1 MALNKNEEGFNPLD
15 TLGPAVGSINALNPD
30 ATNYAPFEGD
40 PIDFG
45 KANPPALENPLI
57 PKGLVNQSK
66 RIQKYIVG
74 KPPKKGGITYNSRGI
89 NPKEK
94 VSLIK
99 NYLTSLAQSHAQKG
113 SHAKLYSYNAGS
125 SGNANFKRYY
135 AYGAKTFDKI
145 GFNPMKNNE
154 ALFNENTSV
163 WQDFGR
169 QLTHSFVPLF
179 TRGFV
184 AGPESLFKMI
194 TGDFTSSDLTAAR
207 EYEQAAAIG
216 TSTKTGLVPFLS
228 NTFMNFGYTAGTM
241 AEIVTEEIAAGIL
254 APVTGGLSFLAA
266 TKNSIGN
273 VYKAAKGLKFAKDA
287 ENTVQTVQSLN
298 NLKNANSFWKDANYL
313 LDTPVGSFINPLN
326 NTRRSFQN
334 AKASNL
340 TNLATAFKTAG
351 GFYQDVRSI
360 NAAVS
365 ESRLESGLVQDKVYN
380 NKYDQFYLR
389 NKRAPTNEEQED
401 MTKISLKAGLETFY
415 KNVGLI
421 YGANKITF
429 GNILNKGG
437 IKNYFKNAT
446 QDIMN
451 VSHKSFGSIGKVL
464 YDKTAKQFLYQSSV
478 GYQGFKNLA
487 KSWMKEPLSKSVL
500 GSVKYFKS
508 NFSEGFQENAQE
520 IIARANEKWYTDSY
534 NSPYL
539 KASLFNNAVNSINL
553 KNNSGTPLSIY
564 KEELNKE
571 FSAQG
576 LETFGSGFFMGT
588 LGGGMNKTF
597 SLLQNAYGRIFDKA
611 GYKAWTEQKE
621 AVTNTLVNELNKIDI
636 NDLLSNRYVN
646 AGSQDTLSL
655 IKEQANTKESKDAEL
670 DSLINQV
677 STMIKTGSS
686 EIFQD
691 KLKSLREV
699 SDEALQEEL
708 KFDNI
713 KDAER
718 YRLKIDKTIN
728 KIDSIKEAYETV
740 SENFPNPINN
750 DNMPDR
756 SDPNYVEAAALRNG
770 WDVAVKNIVYVN
782 EAFKDVANRI
792 SSIKQTYLKNSTL
805 KNVSSSKIS
814 PLFQVKLLADSIN
827 SFELELDM
835 LKRGVKSK
843 TSTTIESDKIKIND
857 LEEEISNLKEFKV
870 SYDAF
875 NRFTNRSEYT
885 KEVQEELQ
893 QDTEQDIT
901 AEDIEEKM
909 SKLYGKED
917 DEEKMVELLS
927 NLKKSHDSYL
937 RTLAKAQDTNI
948 FSTEL
953 DDAFVQLVDFYKLNK
968 DSRNLASHIELLSD
982 PENFYGLVRK
992 NTEWSKRLYKNR
1004 KKYFRDLV
1012 KQEIDNIES
1021 NALLN
1026 AMADEGLYMSAN
1038 DYSDWQTLRTRPSE
1052 FFNSIDGEVYKIDTV
1067 KYNEI
1072 YDKYLSKDKD
1082 LKAKSKFSEV
1092 SNVIADYTEELVK
1105 LEKQKQ
1111 NEIDLLEKTVTQVPE
1126 ESIKLKG
1133 NAKSISIKNV
1143 DEILNNNSYIELT
1156 PKNSEITIILY
1167 KDDQGVLRYNDE
1179 TGDVY
1184 DLNDKTRFT
1193 ENKVYSEELIPNP
1206 IEVAEIENR
1215 YAKEKLDII
1224 ENFKTSRSLTNLE
1237 FEDPYIIGESDF
1249 KSMSDGLK
1257 DKLYKDF
1264 QTTLP
1269 NKTTEDKIN
1278 APDDS
1283 SKAFQDWVNTD
1294 ASAKTIIDAFN
1305 KDIEL
1310 ISEFTFQNNDKTV
1323 NTNDLSTNQ
1332 IIDVVKEKSKE
1343 LNKLK
1348 DELSKLKEDDPNYN
1362 IKKLEIETLSEETK
1376 KLLKVNK
1383 SRSLQERTTP
1393 QKKVIKEIEKLIE
1406 LNKAVQKD
1414 YILTEDD
1421 PVTGLKKGDKAYLIN
1436 NLIHR
1441 RVTNAIQAYLEKY
1454 EYSSYKLVEKSYD
1467 DTIRVNGLNEA
1478 SVDAFIKLLKDG
1490 GASGIN
1496 DKLFTELAKDIK
1508 SFITSNVVNNEIESL
1523 NEQIKTLK
1531 EDIALSK
1538 KSKNGDRVK
1547 ILNAELKT
1555 LTAELAALGTTNT
1568 KAEIERR
1575 ERVADIITSQLELG
1589 AALPEILD
1597 KLAEQGY
1604 VEKINNSAFF
1614 KQSAGRDAVVFNID
1628 GAIVPVYRSSKGTSS
1643 KTKGEWYPFFFNG
1656 GDWLV
1661 KAGADTYKDG
1671 YNNPIIKQILDSLN
1685 KNYKYDKSLAK
1696 VEGNN
1701 EELLSLLPV
1710 GGLDLDVSF
1719 EDNSGIYDFQ
1729 NYIAIAVILKDW
1741 QSKLGN
1747 IDVSGYQDYLDGA
1760 SSSLIKTNPTLKSE
1774 IEKAFKIPSDIFA
1787 ELAALG
1793 STDTKTEIDNEELF
1807 DKVLNLI
1814 SEKSYEDGRVAGN
1827 YVDLIKDYF
1836 QYGKKPVFDEKII
1849 SKKAYDELFND
1860 DTGYIV
1866 ELDKKFKDEGYY
1878 IVGNNL
1884 VVWDSN
1890 IVTGEGKKDRIAG
1903 EIDLIVVDK
1912 KGNAFI
1918 IDIKTGS
1925 RSKWTNFNQPTLS
1938 FDNKKYSKRN
1948 EYTLQQAVYRE
1959 LLKRQTGVETE
1970 IGLLPIERESDKE
1983 TDQII
1988 SAKKPLAAGLAKE
2001 VIYEFDDEGK
2011 VKKNKFKDPKGDKD
2025 FEEKSFKPGP
2035 NNAINDVFIPLS
2047 LESVAEEIDD
2057 LLAPKDDKGAQSFSF
2072 ESPDIKLTSQEET
2085 LLKTKNAVIINS
2097 YIKDLENSQESL
2109 NKLENILK
2117 SITIPD
2123 ISNIAIGNAFIA
2135 DRLKISEEG
2144 DNKFKNYYDKH
2155 KSFEESTKPP
2165 HENQLMA
2172 AKILNAT
2179 KIITD
2184 VEYQSIESQDLN
2196 MAEVSELIHNAVI
2209 RIEYLIANDT
2219 SNAQEFKVYQ
2229 KTLFSYMGQSSF
2241 HMNLQDTV
2249 NVLGNLNKENYNSLL
2264 TNEILK
2270 LTNKLQYAKIDFQKK
2285 NIERSIEKLTNLKD
2299 NLLSLYGEVKEEFV
2313 SPIEVNSRYFKNN
2326 KDYTQVTV
2334 MKVDGDKITIKG
2346 NRKNSKE
2353 SIVSTK
2359 DLLNKELYL
2368 TSEDIDNLKSEES
2381 TYEANESEKI
2391 ILRDVQNTTETF
2403 INSKDDK
2410 NKAAE
2415 IGLKDTIENIENA
2428 LLTKIKNCP

>member
-74 KPPKKGGITYNSRGI
+74 KPPKKGGIAYNSKGI
-89 NPKEK
+89 DPKEK

-125 SGNANFKRYY
+125 NGNANFKRYY
-135 AYGAKTFDKI
+135 AYGAETFDKI

-216 TSTKTGLVPFLS
+216 TSTKTGLIPFLS
-228 NTFMNFGYTAGTM
+228 NTFMNFGYTGGVVTEIISE
-241 AEIVTEEIAAGIL
+241 EIVGGLL

-365 ESRLESGLVQDKVYN
+365 ESRLESGLQQDKVYN

-576 LETFGSGFFMGT
+576 LETFGSAFLMGT

-843 TSTTIESDKIKIND
+843 TSTTIEADKIKIND

-901 AEDIEEKM
+901 AEDVEEKM

-968 DSRNLASHIELLSD
+968 DSRNLASHIELLSN

-1111 NEIDLLEKTVTQVPE
+1111 NEIDLLEKTVTKIPE
-1126 ESIKLKG
+1126 ESIELKG
-1133 NAKSISIKNV
+1133 NKDSIGITEVNN
-1143 DEILNNNSYIELT
+1143 ELNINSYIELT

-1184 DLNDKTRFT
+1184 DLNDKTKFT
-1193 ENKVYSEELIPNP
+1193 ENKVYSEELIPDP
-1206 IEVAEIENR
+1206 IKVAEIENR

-1249 KSMSDGLK
+1249 KSISDVLK

-1348 DELSKLKEDDPNYN
+1348 DDLSKLKEDDPNYN

-1454 EYSSYKLVEKSYD
+1454 EYSSYKLVEKAYD

-1531 EDIALSK
+1531 EAIALSK
-1538 KSKNGDRVK
+1538 KAKNKDRVK
-1547 ILNAELKT
+1547 TLNAELKI
-1555 LTAELAALGTTNT
+1555 LTAELAALGTT
-1568 KAEIERR
+1568 
-1575 ERVADIITSQLELG
+1575 
-1589 AALPEILD
+1589 
-1597 KLAEQGY
+1597 
-1604 VEKINNSAFF
+1604 
-1614 KQSAGRDAVVFNID
+1614 
-1628 GAIVPVYRSSKGTSS
+1628 
-1643 KTKGEWYPFFFNG
+1643 
-1656 GDWLV
+1656 
-1661 KAGADTYKDG
+1661 
-1671 YNNPIIKQILDSLN
+1671 
-1685 KNYKYDKSLAK
+1685 
-1696 VEGNN
+1696 
-1701 EELLSLLPV
+1701 
-1710 GGLDLDVSF
+1710 
-1719 EDNSGIYDFQ
+1719 
-1729 NYIAIAVILKDW
+1729 
-1741 QSKLGN
+1741 
-1747 IDVSGYQDYLDGA
+1747 
-1760 SSSLIKTNPTLKSE
+1760 
-1774 IEKAFKIPSDIFA
+1774 
-1787 ELAALG
+1787 
-1793 STDTKTEIDNEELF
+1793 DTKTDIDNEELF

-1866 ELDKKFKDEGYY
+1866 QLDKKFKDEGYY

-1959 LLKRQTGVETE
+1959 LLKRQTGVETA

-2001 VIYEFDDEGK
+2001 IIYEFDDEGK

-2097 YIKDLENSQESL
+2097 YIRDLENSQESL

>member
-1 MALNKNEEGFNPLD
+1 MALNNNEEGFNPLD
-15 TLGPAVGSINALNPD
+15 TLGPAVGSINSLNPD
-30 ATNYAPFEGD
+30 AKNYTPFEGD

-45 KANPPALENPLI
+45 KANPPALENPLV

-66 RIQKYIVG
+66 NVRKYIVG
-74 KPPKKGGITYNSRGI
+74 TPPKKGGIAYNSKGI
-89 NPKEK
+89 DPREK

-99 NYLTSLAQSHAQKG
+99 NYLTSLSKSHEQKG
-113 SHAKLYSYNAGS
+113 STAKLYSYNAGS
-125 SGNANFKRYY
+125 SGNAHFKRYY
-135 AYGAKTFDKI
+135 AYGTETFDKI
-145 GFNPMKNNE
+145 GFNPMKDNE
-154 ALFNENTSV
+154 STFNENTSA

-184 AGPESLFKMI
+184 AGPKSLLKMVH
-194 TGDFTSSDLTAAR
+194 GDFTSGDLDDAR
-207 EYEQAAAIG
+207 EYEEAAAIG
-216 TSTKTGLVPFLS
+216 TSTKKGLVPFFS
-228 NTFMNFGYTAGTM
+228 NTFMNFGYTAGIIS
-241 AEIVTEEIAAGIL
+241 EIVTEEIAAGLL
-254 APVTGGLSFLAA
+254 APVTGGLSFLGA
-266 TKNSIGN
+266 TKNSLSN

-298 NLKNANSFWKDANYL
+298 NLKSANSFWKDANYL
-313 LDTPVGSFINPLN
+313 LDTPVGSFLNPVN
-326 NTRRSFQN
+326 NARRSFQN
-334 AKASNL
+334 AKTSNL

-360 NAAVS
+360 NAAIS
-365 ESRLESGLVQDKVYN
+365 ESRLEAGMVQDKVYN

-401 MTKISLKAGLETFY
+401 MTKVSVKSGLETFY
-415 KNVGLI
+415 KNAGLI
-421 YGANKITF
+421 YGTNKITF

-451 VSHKSFGSIGKVL
+451 VSHKSFGTIGKVL

-487 KSWMKEPLSKSVL
+487 KSWMKQPLSKSVL
-500 GSVKYFKS
+500 GSIKYFKS

-564 KEELNKE
+564 NEELNKE

-576 LETFGSGFFMGT
+576 FETFASGFFMGT

-691 KLKSLREV
+691 KLKSLRDV

-708 KFDNI
+708 KFDDL

-770 WDVAVKNIVYVN
+770 WDVAVKNIVYAN

-835 LKRGVKSK
+835 LKKGVKSK

-857 LEEEISNLKEFKV
+857 LEEEISTLKEFKI

-917 DEEKMVELLS
+917 DEEKMIELLS

-1012 KQEIDNIES
+1012 KQEIANIES

-1072 YDKYLSKDKD
+1072 YDKYLSKDRD

-1105 LEKQKQ
+1105 LEEKKQ
-1111 NEIDLLEKTVTQVPE
+1111 NELDLLEKTVTQIPE
-1126 ESIKLKG
+1126 ESIELKG

-1156 PKNSEITIILY
+1156 PKNSETTIILY

-1193 ENKVYSEELIPNP
+1193 ENKVYSEELIPDP
-1206 IEVAEIENR
+1206 IKVTEIENR

-1224 ENFKTSRSLTNLE
+1224 KNFETSKSLTDLE

-1249 KSMSDGLK
+1249 KAMSDGLK

-1269 NKTTEDKIN
+1269 SKTTEDKIN
-1278 APDDS
+1278 APDAS

-1294 ASAKTIIDAFN
+1294 ASAKTIIDEFN

-1332 IIDVVKEKSKE
+1332 IIAVVNEKSKE
-1343 LNKLK
+1343 LNKLRE
-1348 DELSKLKEDDPNYN
+1348 ELSKLKEDDPNYN

-1393 QKKVIKEIEKLIE
+1393 QKKVIKEIEKLIA
-1406 LNKAVQKD
+1406 LNKSVQKD
-1414 YILTEDD
+1414 YVLTEDD
-1421 PVTGLKKGDKAYLIN
+1421 PVTGLKKGDKAYLID
-1436 NLIHR
+1436 NLVHR

-1467 DTIRVNGLNEA
+1467 DTIRKNGLNEA

-1496 DKLFTELAKDIK
+1496 DKLFTELSKDIK

-1523 NEQIKTLK
+1523 NNQIKSLK
-1531 EDIALSK
+1531 EDIKLSRQA
-1538 KSKNGDRVK
+1538 KNKDRVK
-1547 ILNAELKT
+1547 TLNADLKT
-1555 LTAELAALGTTNT
+1555 LTAKLTALGTTDTKADIEYLGTPEISKIEIGTINNIVINGDLYQFKTKDGLIGGVMISPTEFRIDGISANEVGKGQGSKMFETLIRYLKAKGVKTLKTESAGEGAIKMHNKAVDKGLLTKVKEDGRFAIFTINNTELAALDTTVET
-1568 KAEIERR
+1568 
-1575 ERVADIITSQLELG
+1575 DI
-1589 AALPEILD
+1589 
-1597 KLAEQGY
+1597 
-1604 VEKINNSAFF
+1604 N
-1614 KQSAGRDAVVFNID
+1614 
-1628 GAIVPVYRSSKGTSS
+1628 
-1643 KTKGEWYPFFFNG
+1643 
-1656 GDWLV
+1656 
-1661 KAGADTYKDG
+1661 
-1671 YNNPIIKQILDSLN
+1671 
-1685 KNYKYDKSLAK
+1685 
-1696 VEGNN
+1696 
-1701 EELLSLLPV
+1701 
-1710 GGLDLDVSF
+1710 
-1719 EDNSGIYDFQ
+1719 
-1729 NYIAIAVILKDW
+1729 
-1741 QSKLGN
+1741 
-1747 IDVSGYQDYLDGA
+1747 
-1760 SSSLIKTNPTLKSE
+1760 
-1774 IEKAFKIPSDIFA
+1774 
-1787 ELAALG
+1787 
-1793 STDTKTEIDNEELF
+1793 NEELF

-1836 QYGKKPVFDEKII
+1836 QYGKKPEFDEKII
-1849 SKKAYDELFND
+1849 SKKAYEELFND

-1866 ELDKKFKDEGYY
+1866 QLGKKFKDEGYY

-1890 IVTGEGKKDRIAG
+1890 IVTEEGKKDRIAG

-1925 RSKWTNFNQPTLS
+1925 KSKWTNFNSLTNS

-2001 VIYEFDDEGK
+2001 VIYEFDDDGK

-2025 FEEKSFKPGP
+2025 FEEKIFKTGP

-2057 LLAPKDDKGAQSFSF
+2057 LLAPKDDEGAQSFSF
-2072 ESPDIKLTSQEET
+2072 ESPDIKQTSQEVQ
-2085 LLKTKNAVIINS
+2085 LLKNKNAVIINS
-2097 YIKDLENSQESL
+2097 YKKDLENSQISL
-2109 NKLENILK
+2109 DKLENILK

-2123 ISNIAIGNAFIA
+2123 ISNIAISNAFIA
-2135 DRLKISEEG
+2135 DRLKVSEDG

-2155 KSFEESTKPP
+2155 KSFEDSTKPP

-2184 VEYQSIESQDLN
+2184 VEYQAIESQDLN

-2249 NVLGNLNKENYNSLL
+2249 NVLGNLNKTNYNSLL

-2285 NIERSIEKLTNLKD
+2285 NILGSIEKLTNLKD
-2299 NLLSLYGEVKEEFV
+2299 NLLSLYGEVKQEV
-2313 SPIEVNSRYFKNN
+2313 KNPIEVGDRYFMNN
-2326 KDYTQVTV
+2326 TKFTIMTV
-2334 MKVDGDKITIKG
+2334 MKVDGDYITIKG

-2359 DLLNKELYL
+2359 DLLNKDLYL
-2368 TSEDIDNLKSEES
+2368 TSVDIDNLKSEES
-2381 TYEANESEKI
+2381 TYEANESEKT
-2391 ILRDVQNTTETF
+2391 ILKEVQNTTDTF
-2403 INSKDDK
+2403 INSTEDK
-2410 NKAAE
+2410 NKATE
-2415 IGLKDTIENIENA
+2415 IGLKDNITKIEDD
-2428 LLTKIKNCP
+2428 LLTKIKNCQ

>member
-1 MALNKNEEGFNPLD
+1 MALNNNEEGFNPLD

-30 ATNYAPFEGD
+30 AKNYTPFEGD

-45 KANPPALENPLI
+45 KANPPALENPLV

-66 RIQKYIVG
+66 NVRKYIVG
-74 KPPKKGGITYNSRGI
+74 TPPKKGGIAYNSKGI
-89 NPKEK
+89 DPKQK

-99 NYLTSLAQSHAQKG
+99 NYLTSLSKSHAQKG
-113 SHAKLYSYNAGS
+113 STAKLYSYNAGS
-125 SGNANFKRYY
+125 SGNAHFKRYY
-135 AYGAKTFDKI
+135 AYGAETFDKI
-145 GFNPMKNNE
+145 GFNPMKDNE
-154 ALFNENTSV
+154 STFNENTSV

-184 AGPESLFKMI
+184 AGPKSLLKMI
-194 TGDFTSSDLTAAR
+194 HGDFTSGDLDDAR
-207 EYEQAAAIG
+207 EYEEAAAIG
-216 TSTKTGLVPFLS
+216 TSTKKGLVPFFS
-228 NTFMNFGYTAGTM
+228 NTFMNFGYTAGIIS
-241 AEIVTEEIAAGIL
+241 EIVTEEIAAGLL
-254 APVTGGLSFLAA
+254 APVTGGLSFLGA
-266 TKNSIGN
+266 TKNSISN

-313 LDTPVGSFINPLN
+313 LDTPVGSFLNPVN
-326 NTRRSFQN
+326 NARRSFQN

-340 TNLATAFKTAG
+340 TNLATAFRTAG

-360 NAAVS
+360 NAAIS
-365 ESRLESGLVQDKVYN
+365 ESRLEAGMVQDKVYN

-401 MTKISLKAGLETFY
+401 MTKVSVKSGLETFY
-415 KNVGLI
+415 KNAGLI
-421 YGANKITF
+421 YGTNKITF

-451 VSHKSFGSIGKVL
+451 VSHKSFGTIGRVL
-464 YDKTAKQFLYQSSV
+464 YDKTAKKFLYESSV

-487 KSWMKEPLSKSVL
+487 KSWMKQPLSKSVL

-564 KEELNKE
+564 NEELNKE

-576 LETFGSGFFMGT
+576 FETFASGFFMGT

-677 STMIKTGSS
+677 STMMKTGSS

-708 KFDNI
+708 KFDDI

-718 YRLKIDKTIN
+718 YRLKIDKTIS

-770 WDVAVKNIVYVN
+770 WDVAVKNIVYAN

-835 LKRGVKSK
+835 LKKGVKSK
-843 TSTTIESDKIKIND
+843 TSTTIEADKIKIND

-901 AEDIEEKM
+901 AEDVEEKM

-1012 KQEIDNIES
+1012 KQEIANIES

-1072 YDKYLSKDKD
+1072 YDKYLSKDRD

-1105 LEKQKQ
+1105 LEEKKQ
-1111 NEIDLLEKTVTQVPE
+1111 NEIDLLEKTVTKIPE
-1126 ESIKLKG
+1126 
-1133 NAKSISIKNV
+1133 KSIELKNNKTSIGITEVNN
-1143 DEILNNNSYIELT
+1143 ELNTNSYIELT
-1156 PKNSEITIILY
+1156 PKNSETTIILY

-1193 ENKVYSEELIPNP
+1193 ENKVYSEKLIPDP
-1206 IEVAEIENR
+1206 IKVTEIENR
-1215 YAKEKLDII
+1215 YAKEKLDVI
-1224 ENFKTSRSLTNLE
+1224 ENFETSRSLTNLE

-1283 SKAFQDWVNTD
+1283 SKEFQDWVNTD

-1332 IIDVVKEKSKE
+1332 IIDIVNEKSKE

-1436 NLIHR
+1436 NLVHR
-1441 RVTNAIQAYLEKY
+1441 RVTNAIQTYLEKY

-1523 NEQIKTLK
+1523 NKQIKTLK
-1531 EDIALSK
+1531 ENIALSK
-1538 KSKNGDRVK
+1538 KSKNDDRVE

-1555 LTAELAALGTTNT
+1555 LTAELAALGTDT
-1568 KAEIERR
+1568 KA
-1575 ERVADIITSQLELG
+1575 DI
-1589 AALPEILD
+1589 
-1597 KLAEQGY
+1597 
-1604 VEKINNSAFF
+1604 N
-1614 KQSAGRDAVVFNID
+1614 
-1628 GAIVPVYRSSKGTSS
+1628 
-1643 KTKGEWYPFFFNG
+1643 
-1656 GDWLV
+1656 
-1661 KAGADTYKDG
+1661 
-1671 YNNPIIKQILDSLN
+1671 
-1685 KNYKYDKSLAK
+1685 
-1696 VEGNN
+1696 
-1701 EELLSLLPV
+1701 
-1710 GGLDLDVSF
+1710 
-1719 EDNSGIYDFQ
+1719 
-1729 NYIAIAVILKDW
+1729 
-1741 QSKLGN
+1741 
-1747 IDVSGYQDYLDGA
+1747 
-1760 SSSLIKTNPTLKSE
+1760 
-1774 IEKAFKIPSDIFA
+1774 
-1787 ELAALG
+1787 
-1793 STDTKTEIDNEELF
+1793 NEELF

-1866 ELDKKFKDEGYY
+1866 QLNKKFKDEGYY

-1890 IVTGEGKKDRIAG
+1890 IVTGEDKKDRIAG

-1925 RSKWTNFNQPTLS
+1925 KSKWTNFNQLTNS

-2025 FEEKSFKPGP
+2025 FEEKIFKPGP

-2072 ESPDIKLTSQEET
+2072 ESPDIKLTSQEEN

-2097 YIKDLENSQESL
+2097 YIRDLENSQESL

-2123 ISNIAIGNAFIA
+2123 ISNIAIGNTFIA

-2353 SIVSTK
+2353 TIVSTK

-2368 TSEDIDNLKSEES
+2368 TSEDIDKLKSEES
-2381 TYEANESEKI
+2381 NYEANESEKI
-2391 ILRDVQNTTETF
+2391 ILKDVQNTTETF

-2415 IGLKDTIENIENA
+2415 IGLKDTIENIETD
-2428 LLTKIKNCP
+2428 LLTEIKNCQ

>member
-1 MALNKNEEGFNPLD
+1 MALNNNEEGFNPLD
-15 TLGPAVGSINALNPD
+15 TLGPAVGSINSLNPD
-30 ATNYAPFEGD
+30 AKNYTPFEGD

-45 KANPPALENPLI
+45 KANPPALENPLV

-66 RIQKYIVG
+66 NVRKYIVG
-74 KPPKKGGITYNSRGI
+74 TPPKKGGIAYNSKGI
-89 NPKEK
+89 DPREK

-99 NYLTSLAQSHAQKG
+99 NYLTSLSKSHAQKG
-113 SHAKLYSYNAGS
+113 STAKLYSYNAGS
-125 SGNANFKRYY
+125 SGNAHFKRYY
-135 AYGAKTFDKI
+135 AYGAETFDKI
-145 GFNPMKNNE
+145 GFNPMKDNE
-154 ALFNENTSV
+154 STFNENTSV

-184 AGPESLFKMI
+184 AGPKSLLKMVH
-194 TGDFTSSDLTAAR
+194 GDFTSGDLDDAR
-207 EYEQAAAIG
+207 EYEEAAAIG
-216 TSTKTGLVPFLS
+216 TSTKKGLVPFFS
-228 NTFMNFGYTAGTM
+228 NTFMNFGYTAGIIS
-241 AEIVTEEIAAGIL
+241 EIVTEEIAAGLL
-254 APVTGGLSFLAA
+254 APVTGGLSFLGA
-266 TKNSIGN
+266 TKNSISN
-273 VYKAAKGLKFAKDA
+273 VYKAAKGIKFAKDA

-298 NLKNANSFWKDANYL
+298 NLKSANSFWKDANYL
-313 LDTPVGSFINPLN
+313 LDTPVGSFLNPVN
-326 NTRRSFQN
+326 NARRSFQN

-340 TNLATAFKTAG
+340 TNLATAFRTAG
-351 GFYQDVRSI
+351 GFYQDIRSI
-360 NAAVS
+360 NAAIS
-365 ESRLESGLVQDKVYN
+365 ESRLEAGMVQDKVYN

-401 MTKISLKAGLETFY
+401 MTKVSVKSGLETFY
-415 KNVGLI
+415 KNAGLI
-421 YGANKITF
+421 YGTNKITF

-451 VSHKSFGSIGKVL
+451 VSHKSFGTIGKVL

-487 KSWMKEPLSKSVL
+487 KSWMKQPLSKSVL

-564 KEELNKE
+564 NEELNKE

-576 LETFGSGFFMGT
+576 FETFASGFFMGT

-597 SLLQNAYGRIFDKA
+597 SLLQNVYGRIFDKA

-691 KLKSLREV
+691 KLKSLRDV

-708 KFDNI
+708 KFDDL

-728 KIDSIKEAYETV
+728 KIDSIKEAYEIV

-770 WDVAVKNIVYVN
+770 WDVAVKNIVYAN

-835 LKRGVKSK
+835 LKKGVKSK

-857 LEEEISNLKEFKV
+857 LEEEISTLKEFKT

-917 DEEKMVELLS
+917 DEEKMIELLS

-1012 KQEIDNIES
+1012 KQEIANIES

-1072 YDKYLSKDKD
+1072 YDKYLSKDRD

-1092 SNVIADYTEELVK
+1092 SNVIADYTEELVD
-1105 LEKQKQ
+1105 LEEKKQ
-1111 NEIDLLEKTVTQVPE
+1111 NELDLLEKTVTKIPE
-1126 ESIKLKG
+1126 ESIKLKR
-1133 NAKSISIKNV
+1133 NNDSISIKNV
-1143 DEILNNNSYIELT
+1143 NNELNINFYIELT
-1156 PKNSEITIILY
+1156 PKNSETTIILY

-1193 ENKVYSEELIPNP
+1193 ENKVYSEELIPDP
-1206 IEVAEIENR
+1206 IKVTEIENR

-1224 ENFKTSRSLTNLE
+1224 ENFKTSRSLTDLE

-1249 KSMSDGLK
+1249 KTMSDGLK

-1269 NKTTEDKIN
+1269 SKTTEDKIN
-1278 APDDS
+1278 APDAS

-1294 ASAKTIIDAFN
+1294 SSAKAIIDEFN

-1323 NTNDLSTNQ
+1323 NTNDLTTSQ
-1332 IIDVVKEKSKE
+1332 IIDVVNEKSKE
-1343 LNKLK
+1343 LTKLRE
-1348 DELSKLKEDDPNYN
+1348 ELSKLKEDDPNYN

-1393 QKKVIKEIEKLIE
+1393 QKKVIKEIEKLIA
-1406 LNKAVQKD
+1406 LNKSVQKD

-1421 PVTGLKKGDKAYLIN
+1421 PVTGLKKGDKAYLID
-1436 NLIHR
+1436 NLVHR

-1467 DTIRVNGLNEA
+1467 DTIRKNGLNEA

-1496 DKLFTELAKDIK
+1496 DKLFTELSKDIK
-1508 SFITSNVVNNEIESL
+1508 SFITSNVVNNEIKSL
-1523 NEQIKTLK
+1523 NDQIESLK
-1531 EDIALSK
+1531 EDIKLSK
-1538 KSKNGDRVK
+1538 QAKNKDRVK
-1547 ILNAELKT
+1547 TLNAELKT
-1555 LTAELAALGTTNT
+1555 LTAKLAALGTDTKVDVERKTTKVISSEIVEKGNKKGQTRTVTQTNSVEDVEGT
-1568 KAEIERR
+1568 LVSVTEYEAKVGDTRVSLGGRKITFKEFKKEFPLDEDYEEILG
-1575 ERVADIITSQLELG
+1575 DWPDLNDDTIITV
-1589 AALPEILD
+1589 I
-1597 KLAEQGY
+1597 K
-1604 VEKINNSAFF
+1604 VK
-1614 KQSAGRDAVVFNID
+1614 RTT
-1628 GAIVPVYRSSKGTSS
+1628 TSS
-1643 KTKGEWYPFFFNG
+1643 RFSTVVSIYSPVF
-1656 GDWLV
+1656 GD
-1661 KAGADTYKDG
+1661 KMDITIEKDDT
-1671 YNNPIIKQILDSLN
+1671 
-1685 KNYKYDKSLAK
+1685 KYD
-1696 VEGNN
+1696 
-1701 EELLSLLPV
+1701 
-1710 GGLDLDVSF
+1710 
-1719 EDNSGIYDFQ
+1719 
-1729 NYIAIAVILKDW
+1729 
-1741 QSKLGN
+1741 
-1747 IDVSGYQDYLDGA
+1747 
-1760 SSSLIKTNPTLKSE
+1760 
-1774 IEKAFKIPSDIFA
+1774 A
-1787 ELAALG
+1787 ELAAL
-1793 STDTKTEIDNEELF
+1793 STTVKADVNNEELF

-1836 QYGKKPVFDEKII
+1836 QYGKKPEFDEKII
-1849 SKKAYDELFND
+1849 SKKAYEELFND

-1866 ELDKKFKDEGYY
+1866 QLGKKFKDEGYY

-1890 IVTGEGKKDRIAG
+1890 IVTEEGKKDRIAG

-1925 RSKWTNFNQPTLS
+1925 KSKWTNFNQLTNS

-1959 LLKRQTGVETE
+1959 LLKRQTGVETK

-2001 VIYEFDDEGK
+2001 VIYEFDDDGK

-2025 FEEKSFKPGP
+2025 FEEKIFKPGP
-2035 NNAINDVFIPLS
+2035 NNAINDIFIPLS

-2057 LLAPKDDKGAQSFSF
+2057 LLAPKDDEGAQSFSF
-2072 ESPDIKLTSQEET
+2072 ESPDIKQTSQEVQ
-2085 LLKTKNAVIINS
+2085 LLKNKNAVIINS
-2097 YIKDLENSQESL
+2097 YKKDLENSQVSL
-2109 NKLENILK
+2109 DKLENILK
-2117 SITIPD
+2117 SITIPN
-2123 ISNIAIGNAFIA
+2123 ISNIAIDNDFIA
-2135 DRLKISEEG
+2135 NRLKVSEVG

-2155 KSFEESTKPP
+2155 KSFEDSTKPP

-2219 SNAQEFKVYQ
+2219 SNAEEFKVYQ

-2249 NVLGNLNKENYNSLL
+2249 NVLGNLNKTNYNSLL

-2285 NIERSIEKLTNLKD
+2285 NIEGSIEKLTNLKD
-2299 NLLSLYGEVKEEFV
+2299 NLLSLYGEVKEEFI

-2334 MKVDGDKITIKG
+2334 MKIDGDKITIKG
-2346 NRKNSKE
+2346 IRKNSKE
-2353 SIVSTK
+2353 TIVNSK
-2359 DLLNKELYL
+2359 DLLNKKLYL
-2368 TSEDIDNLKSEES
+2368 NDEDIANLKSEES
-2381 TYEANESEKI
+2381 NYEANESEKI
-2391 ILRDVQNTTETF
+2391 ILKEVQNTTDTF
-2403 INSKDDK
+2403 INSTEDK
-2410 NKAAE
+2410 NKATE
-2415 IGLKDTIENIENA
+2415 IGLKDNIEKIEDD
-2428 LLTKIKNCP
+2428 LLTKIKNCQ

>member
-1 MALNKNEEGFNPLD
+1 MALNNNEEGFNPLD
-15 TLGPAVGSINALNPD
+15 TLGPAVGSINSLNPD
-30 ATNYAPFEGD
+30 AKNYTPFEGD

-45 KANPPALENPLI
+45 KANPPALENPLV

-74 KPPKKGGITYNSRGI
+74 KPPKKGGIAYNSKGI
-89 NPKEK
+89 DPKQK

-99 NYLTSLAQSHAQKG
+99 NYLTSLSKSHAQKG
-113 SHAKLYSYNAGS
+113 STAKLYSYNAGS
-125 SGNANFKRYY
+125 SGNAHFKRYY
-135 AYGAKTFDKI
+135 AYGAETFDKI
-145 GFNPMKNNE
+145 GFNPMKDNE
-154 ALFNENTSV
+154 STFNENTSV

-184 AGPESLFKMI
+184 AGPKSLLKMVH
-194 TGDFTSSDLTAAR
+194 GDFTSGDLDDAR
-207 EYEQAAAIG
+207 EYEEAAAIG
-216 TSTKTGLVPFLS
+216 TSTKKGLVPFFS
-228 NTFMNFGYTAGTM
+228 NTFMNFGYTAGIIS
-241 AEIVTEEIAAGIL
+241 EIVTEEIAAGLL
-254 APVTGGLSFLAA
+254 APVTGGLSFLGA
-266 TKNSIGN
+266 TKNSISN
-273 VYKAAKGLKFAKDA
+273 VYKAAKGIKFAKDA

-313 LDTPVGSFINPLN
+313 LDTPVGSFLNPVN
-326 NTRRSFQN
+326 NARRSFQS

-340 TNLATAFKTAG
+340 TNLATAFRTAG

-360 NAAVS
+360 NAAIS
-365 ESRLESGLVQDKVYN
+365 ESRLEAGMVQDKVYN

-401 MTKISLKAGLETFY
+401 MTKVSVKSGLETFY
-415 KNVGLI
+415 KNAGLI
-421 YGANKITF
+421 YGTNKITF

-451 VSHKSFGSIGKVL
+451 VSHKSFGTIGRVL
-464 YDKTAKQFLYQSSV
+464 YDKTAKKFLYESSV

-487 KSWMKEPLSKSVL
+487 KSWMKQPLSKSVL

-564 KEELNKE
+564 NEELNKE

-576 LETFGSGFFMGT
+576 FETFASGFFMGT

-677 STMIKTGSS
+677 STMMKTGSS

-708 KFDNI
+708 KFDDI

-718 YRLKIDKTIN
+718 YRLKIDKTIS

-770 WDVAVKNIVYVN
+770 WDVAVKNIVYAN

-835 LKRGVKSK
+835 LKKGVKSK

-901 AEDIEEKM
+901 AEDVEEKM

-1012 KQEIDNIES
+1012 KQEIANIES

-1072 YDKYLSKDKD
+1072 YDKYLSKDRD

-1105 LEKQKQ
+1105 LEEKKQ
-1111 NEIDLLEKTVTQVPE
+1111 NEIDLLEKIVTKIPE
-1126 ESIKLKG
+1126 ESIELKG

-1143 DEILNNNSYIELT
+1143 DEILNTNSYIELT
-1156 PKNSEITIILY
+1156 PKNSETTIILY

-1193 ENKVYSEELIPNP
+1193 ENKVYSEELIPDP
-1206 IEVAEIENR
+1206 IKVAEIENR

-1283 SKAFQDWVNTD
+1283 SKEFQDWVNTD

-1332 IIDVVKEKSKE
+1332 IIDIVNEKSKQ

-1436 NLIHR
+1436 NLVHR

-1467 DTIRVNGLNEA
+1467 DTIRVNGLNEV

-1508 SFITSNVVNNEIESL
+1508 SFITSNVVNNQIESL

-1531 EDIALSK
+1531 ENIASSK
-1538 KSKNGDRVK
+1538 KAKNDIRVET
-1547 ILNAELKT
+1547 LNAELKT
-1555 LTAELAALGTTNT
+1555 LTAELAALGTTDTTIDITRRNQENKKIKGLDFVKNGNFVGSFLDNYDFVAQGSESTVYKSKDNT
-1568 KAEIERR
+1568 HVIKISEPYNSNDEELYKGRITDILLREIIGNSGLQ
-1575 ERVADIITSQLELG
+1575 VI
-1589 AALPEILD
+1589 
-1597 KLAEQGY
+1597 GY
-1604 VEKINNSAFF
+1604 YEYKGVKN
-1614 KQSAGRDAVVFNID
+1614 
-1628 GAIVPVYRSSKGTSS
+1628 PVYR
-1643 KTKGEWYPFFFNG
+1643 
-1656 GDWLV
+1656 
-1661 KAGADTYKDG
+1661 
-1671 YNNPIIKQILDSLN
+1671 
-1685 KNYKYDKSLAK
+1685 
-1696 VEGNN
+1696 
-1701 EELLSLLPV
+1701 
-1710 GGLDLDVSF
+1710 
-1719 EDNSGIYDFQ
+1719 Q
-1729 NYIAIAVILKDW
+1729 NYIEGETLSEKEVKNYLKTIKGVIEINGNYYYKYNGKLYVISDFTDNVIKDN
-1741 QSKLGN
+1741 KGN
-1747 IDVSGYQDYLDGA
+1747 IVPIDLAIYETSDLE
-1760 SSSLIKTNPTLKSE
+1760 IKTKYD
-1774 IEKAFKIPSDIFA
+1774 EKI
-1787 ELAALG
+1787 AALG
-1793 STDTKTEIDNEELF
+1793 TDAKVDIDNEELF

-1866 ELDKKFKDEGYY
+1866 QLDKKFKDEGYY

-1925 RSKWTNFNQPTLS
+1925 RSKWTNFNQPTNS

-2025 FEEKSFKPGP
+2025 FEEKIFKPGP

-2057 LLAPKDDKGAQSFSF
+2057 LL
-2072 ESPDIKLTSQEET
+2072 
-2085 LLKTKNAVIINS
+2085 KTKDNS
-2097 YIKDLENSQESL
+2097 V
-2109 NKLENILK
+2109 
-2117 SITIPD
+2117 P
-2123 ISNIAIGNAFIA
+2123 
-2135 DRLKISEEG
+2135 
-2144 DNKFKNYYDKH
+2144 
-2155 KSFEESTKPP
+2155 
-2165 HENQLMA
+2165 
-2172 AKILNAT
+2172 
-2179 KIITD
+2179 
-2184 VEYQSIESQDLN
+2184 
-2196 MAEVSELIHNAVI
+2196 
-2209 RIEYLIANDT
+2209 
-2219 SNAQEFKVYQ
+2219 
-2229 KTLFSYMGQSSF
+2229 
-2241 HMNLQDTV
+2241 
-2249 NVLGNLNKENYNSLL
+2249 
-2264 TNEILK
+2264 
-2270 LTNKLQYAKIDFQKK
+2270 
-2285 NIERSIEKLTNLKD
+2285 
-2299 NLLSLYGEVKEEFV
+2299 LSDEVKEEFV
-2313 SPIEVNSRYFKNN
+2313 SPVKLGLRYFKINEQY
-2326 KDYTQVTV
+2326 KEVTV
-2334 MKVDGDKITIKG
+2334 MKIDGDKITVKDI
-2346 NRKNSKE
+2346 NSIE
-2353 SIVSTK
+2353 SVVSTK

-2368 TSEDIDNLKSEES
+2368 TPEDIDNLKSEES
-2381 TYEANESEKI
+2381 NYESSESEET
-2391 ILRDVQNTTETF
+2391 ILKESQDTVGDF
-2403 INSKDDK
+2403 I
-2410 NKAAE
+2410 
-2415 IGLKDTIENIENA
+2415 KDTELTNNSYSALQKGTKKKNEDD
-2428 LLTKIKNCP
+2428 LLTEIKNCQ

>member
-1 MALNKNEEGFNPLD
+1 MALNNNEEGFNPLD
-15 TLGPAVGSINALNPD
+15 TLGPAVGSINSLNPD
-30 ATNYAPFEGD
+30 AKNYTPFEGD

-45 KANPPALENPLI
+45 KANPPTLENPLV
-57 PKGLVNQSK
+57 PKGLVNESK
-66 RIQKYIVG
+66 NVRKYIVG
-74 KPPKKGGITYNSRGI
+74 TPPKKGGITYNSRGI
-89 NPKEK
+89 DPKQK

-99 NYLTSLAQSHAQKG
+99 NYLTSLSKSHAQKG
-113 SHAKLYSYNAGS
+113 STAKLYSYNAGS
-125 SGNANFKRYY
+125 SGNAHFKRYY
-135 AYGAKTFDKI
+135 AYGAETFDKI
-145 GFNPMKNNE
+145 GFNPMKDNE
-154 ALFNENTSV
+154 STFNENTSA

-184 AGPESLFKMI
+184 AGPKSLLKMVH
-194 TGDFTSSDLTAAR
+194 GDFTSGDLDDAR
-207 EYEQAAAIG
+207 EYEEAAAIG
-216 TSTKTGLVPFLS
+216 TSTKKGLVPFFS
-228 NTFMNFGYTAGTM
+228 NTFMNFGYTAGIIS
-241 AEIVTEEIAAGIL
+241 EIVTEEIAAGLL
-254 APVTGGLSFLAA
+254 APVTGGLSFLGA
-266 TKNSIGN
+266 TKNSISN
-273 VYKAAKGLKFAKDA
+273 VYKAAKGLKFAKNA

-298 NLKNANSFWKDANYL
+298 NLKSANSFWKDANYL
-313 LDTPVGSFINPLN
+313 LDTPVGSFLNPVN
-326 NTRRSFQN
+326 NARRSFQN

-360 NAAVS
+360 NAAIS
-365 ESRLESGLVQDKVYN
+365 ESRLEAGMVQDKVYN

-401 MTKISLKAGLETFY
+401 MTKVSVKSGLETFY
-415 KNVGLI
+415 KNAGLI
-421 YGANKITF
+421 YGTNKITF

-451 VSHKSFGSIGKVL
+451 VSHKSFGTIGKVL

-487 KSWMKEPLSKSVL
+487 KSWMKQPLSKSVL
-500 GSVKYFKS
+500 GSIKYFKS

-564 KEELNKE
+564 NEELNKE

-576 LETFGSGFFMGT
+576 FETFASGFFMGT

-691 KLKSLREV
+691 KLKSLRDI

-708 KFDNI
+708 KFDDL

-718 YRLKIDKTIN
+718 YRLKIEKTIN

-835 LKRGVKSK
+835 LKKGVKSK

-857 LEEEISNLKEFKV
+857 LEEEISTLKEFKT

-917 DEEKMVELLS
+917 DEEKMIELLS

-1012 KQEIDNIES
+1012 KQEIANIES

-1072 YDKYLSKDKD
+1072 YDKYLSKDRD

-1105 LEKQKQ
+1105 LEEKKQ
-1111 NEIDLLEKTVTQVPE
+1111 NELDLLEKTVTKIPE

-1133 NAKSISIKNV
+1133 NKDSISITEVNN
-1143 DEILNNNSYIELT
+1143 ELNINSYIELT

-1193 ENKVYSEELIPNP
+1193 ENKVYSEKLIPDP
-1206 IEVAEIENR
+1206 IKVTEIENR

-1224 ENFKTSRSLTNLE
+1224 ENFKTSRSLTDLE

-1249 KSMSDGLK
+1249 KTMSDGLK

-1278 APDDS
+1278 APDAS

-1294 ASAKTIIDAFN
+1294 SSAKAIIDEFN

-1323 NTNDLSTNQ
+1323 NTNDLTTSQ
-1332 IIDVVKEKSKE
+1332 IIDVVNEKSKE
-1343 LNKLK
+1343 LNKLRE
-1348 DELSKLKEDDPNYN
+1348 ELSKLKEDDPNYN
-1362 IKKLEIETLSEETK
+1362 IKKLEIENLSEETK

-1393 QKKVIKEIEKLIE
+1393 QKKVIKEIEKLIA
-1406 LNKAVQKD
+1406 LNKSVQKD
-1414 YILTEDD
+1414 YVLTEDD
-1421 PVTGLKKGDKAYLIN
+1421 PVTGLKKGDKAYLID
-1436 NLIHR
+1436 NLVHR

-1467 DTIRVNGLNEA
+1467 DTIRKNGLNEA

-1496 DKLFTELAKDIK
+1496 DKLFTELSKDIK

-1523 NEQIKTLK
+1523 NNQIKFLK
-1531 EDIALSK
+1531 ENIALSK
-1538 KSKNGDRVK
+1538 KAKNNDRVK
-1547 ILNAELKT
+1547 TLNAELKT
-1555 LTAELAALGTTNT
+1555 LTAELAALGTTT
-1568 KAEIERR
+1568 DTIKIKPG
-1575 ERVADIITSQLELG
+1575 VQELYDSI
-1589 AALPEILD
+1589 PEL
-1597 KLAEQGY
+1597 
-1604 VEKINNSAFF
+1604 
-1614 KQSAGRDAVVFNID
+1614 
-1628 GAIVPVYRSSKGTSS
+1628 
-1643 KTKGEWYPFFFNG
+1643 
-1656 GDWLV
+1656 
-1661 KAGADTYKDG
+1661 
-1671 YNNPIIKQILDSLN
+1671 
-1685 KNYKYDKSLAK
+1685 
-1696 VEGNN
+1696 
-1701 EELLSLLPV
+1701 
-1710 GGLDLDVSF
+1710 
-1719 EDNSGIYDFQ
+1719 
-1729 NYIAIAVILKDW
+1729 
-1741 QSKLGN
+1741 SKLGTVEQYATYLN
-1747 IDVSGYQDYLDGA
+1747 TIFPNSKLKDVLYHGSRNADRFDNFDDNLIGELDTGFFGRGIYFSPDAKYAQGYANKGYNDKVGQLYAVIVNLQDPLNTDANQANKNWGTDVIKNYDGA
-1760 SSSLIKTNPTLKSE
+1760 LVTAGAWNNPELNGKEPVDYDPNELFEVVVKSSSQTHI
-1774 IEKAFKIPSDIFA
+1774 
-1787 ELAALG
+1787 LG
-1793 STDTKTEIDNEELF
+1793 SKQDIQGFNTFVTEQVKQPTTDTKADINNEELF

-1836 QYGKKPVFDEKII
+1836 QFGKKPEFDEKII
-1849 SKKAYDELFND
+1849 SKKAYEELFND

-1866 ELDKKFKDEGYY
+1866 QLGKKFKDEGYY

-1890 IVTGEGKKDRIAG
+1890 IVTEEGKKDRIAG

-1925 RSKWTNFNQPTLS
+1925 KSKWTNFNSLTNS

-2001 VIYEFDDEGK
+2001 VIYEFDDDGK

-2025 FEEKSFKPGP
+2025 FEEKIFKTGP
-2035 NNAINDVFIPLS
+2035 NNAINDIFIPLS

-2072 ESPDIKLTSQEET
+2072 ESPDIKQTSQEIQ
-2085 LLKTKNAVIINS
+2085 LLKNKNAVIINS
-2097 YIKDLENSQESL
+2097 YKKDLENSQISL
-2109 NKLENILK
+2109 DKLENILK

-2123 ISNIAIGNAFIA
+2123 ISNITIGNAFIA
-2135 DRLKISEEG
+2135 DRLKVSEDG

-2155 KSFEESTKPP
+2155 KSFEDSTKPP

-2249 NVLGNLNKENYNSLL
+2249 NVLSNLNKTNYNSLL

-2270 LTNKLQYAKIDFQKK
+2270 LTNKLQYAKINFQKK
-2285 NIERSIEKLTNLKD
+2285 NIEASIEKLTNLKD

-2359 DLLNKELYL
+2359 DLLNKDLYL
-2368 TSEDIDNLKSEES
+2368 TSEDIENLKSEES
-2381 TYEANESEKI
+2381 TYEANESEKT
-2391 ILRDVQNTTETF
+2391 ILKEVQNTTDTF
-2403 INSKDDK
+2403 INSTEDK
-2410 NKAAE
+2410 NKATE
-2415 IGLKDTIENIENA
+2415 IGLKDNIKKIEDD
-2428 LLTKIKNCP
+2428 LLTKIKNCQ

>member
-1 MALNKNEEGFNPLD
+1 MALNNNEEGFNPLD
-15 TLGPAVGSINALNPD
+15 TLGPAVGSINSLNPD
-30 ATNYAPFEGD
+30 AKNYTPFEGD

-45 KANPPALENPLI
+45 KANPPALENPLV

-66 RIQKYIVG
+66 NVRKYIVG
-74 KPPKKGGITYNSRGI
+74 TPPKKGGIAYNSKGI
-89 NPKEK
+89 DPREK

-99 NYLTSLAQSHAQKG
+99 NYLTSLSKSHEQKG
-113 SHAKLYSYNAGS
+113 STAKLYSYNAGS
-125 SGNANFKRYY
+125 SGNAHFKRYY
-135 AYGAKTFDKI
+135 AYGTETFDKI
-145 GFNPMKNNE
+145 GFNPMKDNE
-154 ALFNENTSV
+154 STFNENTSA

-184 AGPESLFKMI
+184 AGPKSLLKMVH
-194 TGDFTSSDLTAAR
+194 GDFTSGDLDDAR
-207 EYEQAAAIG
+207 EYEEAAAIG
-216 TSTKTGLVPFLS
+216 TSTKKGLVPFFS
-228 NTFMNFGYTAGTM
+228 NTFMNFGYTAGIIS
-241 AEIVTEEIAAGIL
+241 EIVTEEIAAGLL
-254 APVTGGLSFLAA
+254 APVTGGLSFLGA
-266 TKNSIGN
+266 TKNSLSN

-298 NLKNANSFWKDANYL
+298 NLKSANSFWKDANYL
-313 LDTPVGSFINPLN
+313 LDTPVGSFLNPVN
-326 NTRRSFQN
+326 NARRSFQN
-334 AKASNL
+334 AKTSNL

-360 NAAVS
+360 NAAIS
-365 ESRLESGLVQDKVYN
+365 ESRLEAGMVQDKVYN

-401 MTKISLKAGLETFY
+401 MTKVSVKSGLETFY
-415 KNVGLI
+415 KNAGLI
-421 YGANKITF
+421 YGTNKITF

-451 VSHKSFGSIGKVL
+451 VSHKSFGTIGKVL

-487 KSWMKEPLSKSVL
+487 KSWMKQPLSKSVL
-500 GSVKYFKS
+500 GSIKYFKS

-564 KEELNKE
+564 NEELNKE

-576 LETFGSGFFMGT
+576 FETFASGFFMGT

-691 KLKSLREV
+691 KLKSLRDV

-708 KFDNI
+708 KFDDL

-770 WDVAVKNIVYVN
+770 WDVAVKNIVYAN

-835 LKRGVKSK
+835 LKKGVKSK

-857 LEEEISNLKEFKV
+857 LEEEISTLKEFKT

-917 DEEKMVELLS
+917 DEEKMIELLS

-1012 KQEIDNIES
+1012 KQEIANIES

-1072 YDKYLSKDKD
+1072 YDKYLSKDRD

-1105 LEKQKQ
+1105 LEEKKQ
-1111 NEIDLLEKTVTQVPE
+1111 NELDLLEKTVTQIPE
-1126 ESIKLKG
+1126 ESIELKG

-1156 PKNSEITIILY
+1156 PKNSETTIILY

-1193 ENKVYSEELIPNP
+1193 ENKVYSEELIPDP
-1206 IEVAEIENR
+1206 IKVTEIENR

-1224 ENFKTSRSLTNLE
+1224 KNFETSKSLTDLE

-1249 KSMSDGLK
+1249 KAMSDGLK

-1269 NKTTEDKIN
+1269 SKTTEDKIN
-1278 APDDS
+1278 APDAS

-1294 ASAKTIIDAFN
+1294 ASAKTIIDEFN

-1332 IIDVVKEKSKE
+1332 IIAVVNEKSKE
-1343 LNKLK
+1343 LNKLRE
-1348 DELSKLKEDDPNYN
+1348 ELSKLKEDDPNYN

-1393 QKKVIKEIEKLIE
+1393 QKKVIKEIEKLIA
-1406 LNKAVQKD
+1406 LNKSVQKD
-1414 YILTEDD
+1414 YVLTEDD
-1421 PVTGLKKGDKAYLIN
+1421 PVTGLKKGDKAYLID
-1436 NLIHR
+1436 NLVHR

-1467 DTIRVNGLNEA
+1467 DTIRKNGLNEA

-1496 DKLFTELAKDIK
+1496 DKLFTELSKDIK
-1508 SFITSNVVNNEIESL
+1508 SFITSNVVNNKIESL
-1523 NEQIKTLK
+1523 NNQIKSLK

-1538 KSKNGDRVK
+1538 KAKNKDRVK
-1547 ILNAELKT
+1547 TLNADLKT
-1555 LTAELAALGTTNT
+1555 LTAKLTALGTTDTKADIEYLGTPEISKIEIGTINNIVINGDLYQFKTKDGLISGVMISPTEFRIDGISANEVGKGQGSKMFETLIRYLKAKGVKTLKTESAGEGAIKMHNKAVDKGLLTKVKEDGRFAIFTINNTELAALDTTVET
-1568 KAEIERR
+1568 
-1575 ERVADIITSQLELG
+1575 DI
-1589 AALPEILD
+1589 
-1597 KLAEQGY
+1597 
-1604 VEKINNSAFF
+1604 N
-1614 KQSAGRDAVVFNID
+1614 
-1628 GAIVPVYRSSKGTSS
+1628 
-1643 KTKGEWYPFFFNG
+1643 
-1656 GDWLV
+1656 
-1661 KAGADTYKDG
+1661 
-1671 YNNPIIKQILDSLN
+1671 
-1685 KNYKYDKSLAK
+1685 
-1696 VEGNN
+1696 
-1701 EELLSLLPV
+1701 
-1710 GGLDLDVSF
+1710 
-1719 EDNSGIYDFQ
+1719 
-1729 NYIAIAVILKDW
+1729 
-1741 QSKLGN
+1741 
-1747 IDVSGYQDYLDGA
+1747 
-1760 SSSLIKTNPTLKSE
+1760 
-1774 IEKAFKIPSDIFA
+1774 
-1787 ELAALG
+1787 
-1793 STDTKTEIDNEELF
+1793 NEELF

-1836 QYGKKPVFDEKII
+1836 QYGKKPEFDEKII
-1849 SKKAYDELFND
+1849 SKKAYEELFND

-1866 ELDKKFKDEGYY
+1866 QLGKKFKDEGYY

-1890 IVTGEGKKDRIAG
+1890 IVTEEGKKDRIAG

-1925 RSKWTNFNQPTLS
+1925 KSKWTNFNSLTNS

-2001 VIYEFDDEGK
+2001 VIYEFDDDGK

-2025 FEEKSFKPGP
+2025 FEEKIFKTGP

-2057 LLAPKDDKGAQSFSF
+2057 LLAPKDDEGAQSFSF
-2072 ESPDIKLTSQEET
+2072 ESPDIKQTSQEVQ
-2085 LLKTKNAVIINS
+2085 LLKNKNAVIINS
-2097 YIKDLENSQESL
+2097 YKKDLENSQISL
-2109 NKLENILK
+2109 DKLENILK

-2123 ISNIAIGNAFIA
+2123 ISNIAISNAFIA
-2135 DRLKISEEG
+2135 DRLKVSEDG

-2155 KSFEESTKPP
+2155 KSFEDSTKPP

-2249 NVLGNLNKENYNSLL
+2249 NVLGNLNKTNYNSLL

-2285 NIERSIEKLTNLKD
+2285 NILGSIEKLTNLKD

-2353 SIVSTK
+2353 SIVNTK
-2359 DLLNKELYL
+2359 DLLNKDLYL
-2368 TSEDIDNLKSEES
+2368 TSEDIENLKSEES
-2381 TYEANESEKI
+2381 TYEANESEKT
-2391 ILRDVQNTTETF
+2391 ILKEVQNTTDTF
-2403 INSKDDK
+2403 INSTEDK
-2410 NKAAE
+2410 NKATE
-2415 IGLKDTIENIENA
+2415 IGLKDNITKIEDD
-2428 LLTKIKNCP
+2428 LLTKIKNCQ

>member
-1 MALNKNEEGFNPLD
+1 MALNNNEEGFNPLD
-15 TLGPAVGSINALNPD
+15 TLGPAVGSINSLNPD
-30 ATNYAPFEGD
+30 AKNYTPFEGD

-45 KANPPALENPLI
+45 KANPPALENPLV

-66 RIQKYIVG
+66 NVRKYIVG
-74 KPPKKGGITYNSRGI
+74 TPPKKGGITYNSRGI
-89 NPKEK
+89 DPKQK

-99 NYLTSLAQSHAQKG
+99 NYLTSLSKSHAQKG
-113 SHAKLYSYNAGS
+113 STAKLYSYNAGS
-125 SGNANFKRYY
+125 SGNAHFKRYY
-135 AYGAKTFDKI
+135 AYGAETFDKI
-145 GFNPMKNNE
+145 GFNPMKDNE
-154 ALFNENTSV
+154 STFNENTSV

-184 AGPESLFKMI
+184 AGPKSLLKMVH
-194 TGDFTSSDLTAAR
+194 GDFTSGDLDDAR
-207 EYEQAAAIG
+207 EYEEAAAIG
-216 TSTKTGLVPFLS
+216 TSTKKGLVPFFS
-228 NTFMNFGYTAGTM
+228 NTFMNFGYTAGIIS
-241 AEIVTEEIAAGIL
+241 EIVTEEIAAGLL
-254 APVTGGLSFLAA
+254 APVTGGLSFLGA
-266 TKNSIGN
+266 TKNSISN
-273 VYKAAKGLKFAKDA
+273 VYKAAKGIKFAKDA

-298 NLKNANSFWKDANYL
+298 NLKSANSFWKDANYL
-313 LDTPVGSFINPLN
+313 LDTPVGSFLNPVN
-326 NTRRSFQN
+326 NARRSFQN

-340 TNLATAFKTAG
+340 TNLATAFRTAG
-351 GFYQDVRSI
+351 GFYQDIRSI
-360 NAAVS
+360 NAAIS
-365 ESRLESGLVQDKVYN
+365 ESRLEAGMVQDKVYN

-401 MTKISLKAGLETFY
+401 MTKVSVKSGLETFY
-415 KNVGLI
+415 KNAGLI
-421 YGANKITF
+421 YGTNKITF

-451 VSHKSFGSIGKVL
+451 VSHKSFGTIGKVL

-487 KSWMKEPLSKSVL
+487 KSWMKQPLSKSVL

-564 KEELNKE
+564 NEELNKE

-576 LETFGSGFFMGT
+576 FETFASGFFMGT

-597 SLLQNAYGRIFDKA
+597 SLLQNVYGRIFDKA

-691 KLKSLREV
+691 KLKSLRDV

-708 KFDNI
+708 KFDDL

-728 KIDSIKEAYETV
+728 KIDSIKEAYEIV

-770 WDVAVKNIVYVN
+770 WDVAVKNIVYAN

-835 LKRGVKSK
+835 LKKGVKSK

-857 LEEEISNLKEFKV
+857 LEEEISTLKEFKT

-917 DEEKMVELLS
+917 DEEKMIELLS

-1012 KQEIDNIES
+1012 KQEIANIES

-1072 YDKYLSKDKD
+1072 YDKYLSKDRD

-1105 LEKQKQ
+1105 LEEKKQ
-1111 NEIDLLEKTVTQVPE
+1111 NELDLLEKTVTQIPE

-1133 NAKSISIKNV
+1133 NNKSISIKNV
-1143 DEILNNNSYIELT
+1143 NNELNNNSYIELT
-1156 PKNSEITIILY
+1156 PKNSETTIILY

-1193 ENKVYSEELIPNP
+1193 ENKVYSEELIPDP
-1206 IEVAEIENR
+1206 IKVTEIENR

-1224 ENFKTSRSLTNLE
+1224 ENFKTSRSLTDLE

-1249 KSMSDGLK
+1249 KTMSDGLK

-1294 ASAKTIIDAFN
+1294 SSAKAIIDEFN

-1323 NTNDLSTNQ
+1323 NTNDLTTSQ
-1332 IIDVVKEKSKE
+1332 IIDVVNEKRKE
-1343 LNKLK
+1343 LNKLRE
-1348 DELSKLKEDDPNYN
+1348 ELSKLKEDDPNYN
-1362 IKKLEIETLSEETK
+1362 IKKLKIETLSEETK

-1393 QKKVIKEIEKLIE
+1393 QKKVIKEIEKLIA
-1406 LNKAVQKD
+1406 LNKSVQKD
-1414 YILTEDD
+1414 YVLTEDD
-1421 PVTGLKKGDKAYLIN
+1421 PVTGLKKGDKAYLID
-1436 NLIHR
+1436 NLVHR

-1467 DTIRVNGLNEA
+1467 DTIRKNGLNEA

-1496 DKLFTELAKDIK
+1496 DKLFTELSKDIK
-1508 SFITSNVVNNEIESL
+1508 SFITSNVVNNEIKSL
-1523 NEQIKTLK
+1523 NDQIESLK
-1531 EDIALSK
+1531 EDIKLSK
-1538 KSKNGDRVK
+1538 QAKNKDRVK
-1547 ILNAELKT
+1547 TLNAELKT
-1555 LTAELAALGTTNT
+1555 LTAKLAALSTTDT
-1568 KAEIERR
+1568 IKIKPG
-1575 ERVADIITSQLELG
+1575 VQELYDSI
-1589 AALPEILD
+1589 PEL
-1597 KLAEQGY
+1597 
-1604 VEKINNSAFF
+1604 
-1614 KQSAGRDAVVFNID
+1614 
-1628 GAIVPVYRSSKGTSS
+1628 
-1643 KTKGEWYPFFFNG
+1643 
-1656 GDWLV
+1656 
-1661 KAGADTYKDG
+1661 
-1671 YNNPIIKQILDSLN
+1671 
-1685 KNYKYDKSLAK
+1685 
-1696 VEGNN
+1696 
-1701 EELLSLLPV
+1701 
-1710 GGLDLDVSF
+1710 
-1719 EDNSGIYDFQ
+1719 
-1729 NYIAIAVILKDW
+1729 
-1741 QSKLGN
+1741 SKLGTVEQYATYLN
-1747 IDVSGYQDYLDGA
+1747 TIFPNSKLKDVLYHGSRNADRFDNFDDALIGELDTGFFGKGIYFSPDAKYAQGYANQAIDKAGQLYAVIVNLQDPLNTDANQANKNWGTDVIKNHDGA
-1760 SSSLIKTNPTLKSE
+1760 LVTMGAWNNPELNGEEPVDYNPNELGEVVVKSSSQTHI
-1774 IEKAFKIPSDIFA
+1774 
-1787 ELAALG
+1787 LG
-1793 STDTKTEIDNEELF
+1793 SKQDIQGFNTFVTEQVKQPTIDTKADVNNEELF

-1836 QYGKKPVFDEKII
+1836 QYGKKPEFDEKII
-1849 SKKAYDELFND
+1849 SKKAYEELFND

-1866 ELDKKFKDEGYY
+1866 QLGKKFKDEGYY

-1890 IVTGEGKKDRIAG
+1890 IVTEEGKKDRIAG

-1925 RSKWTNFNQPTLS
+1925 KSKWTNFNQLTNS

-2001 VIYEFDDEGK
+2001 VIYEFDDDGK

-2025 FEEKSFKPGP
+2025 FEEKIFKPGP
-2035 NNAINDVFIPLS
+2035 NNAINDIFIPLS

-2057 LLAPKDDKGAQSFSF
+2057 LLAPKDDEGAQSFSF
-2072 ESPDIKLTSQEET
+2072 ESPDIKQTSQEIQF
-2085 LLKTKNAVIINS
+2085 LKNKNAVIINS
-2097 YIKDLENSQESL
+2097 YKKDLENSQISL
-2109 NKLENILK
+2109 DKLENILK

-2123 ISNIAIGNAFIA
+2123 ISNITIGNAFIA
-2135 DRLKISEEG
+2135 DRLKVSEDG

-2155 KSFEESTKPP
+2155 KSFEDSTKPP

-2249 NVLGNLNKENYNSLL
+2249 NVLGNLNKTNYNSLL

-2285 NIERSIEKLTNLKD
+2285 NIEASIEKLTNLKD
-2299 NLLSLYGEVKEEFV
+2299 NLLSLYGEVKEEFI

-2359 DLLNKELYL
+2359 DLLNKKLYL
-2368 TSEDIDNLKSEES
+2368 NDEDIANLKSEES
-2381 TYEANESEKI
+2381 NYEANESEKI
-2391 ILRDVQNTTETF
+2391 ILKEVQNTTDTF
-2403 INSKDDK
+2403 INSTEDK
-2410 NKAAE
+2410 NKATE
-2415 IGLKDTIENIENA
+2415 IGLKDNIEKIEDD
-2428 LLTKIKNCP
+2428 LLTKIKNCQ

>member
-30 ATNYAPFEGD
+30 AKNYTPFEGD

-45 KANPPALENPLI
+45 KANPPALENPLV

-66 RIQKYIVG
+66 NVRKYIVG
-74 KPPKKGGITYNSRGI
+74 TPPKKGGIAYNSKGI
-89 NPKEK
+89 DPKQK

-113 SHAKLYSYNAGS
+113 SYAKLYSYNAGNN
-125 SGNANFKRYY
+125 GNANFKRYY
-135 AYGAKTFDKI
+135 AYGAETFDKI

-228 NTFMNFGYTAGTM
+228 NTFMNFGYTGGVIT
-241 AEIVTEEIAAGIL
+241 EIVTEEIAGGLL
-254 APVTGGLSFLAA
+254 APVTGGLSFLGA
-266 TKNSIGN
+266 TKNSLSN
-273 VYKAAKGLKFAKDA
+273 VYKAAKGLKFAKNA

-415 KNVGLI
+415 KNAGLI
-421 YGANKITF
+421 YGTNKITF

-437 IKNYFKNAT
+437 IKNYFKNVT

-464 YDKTAKQFLYQSSV
+464 YDKTAKKFLYETSV

-487 KSWMKEPLSKSVL
+487 KSWMKQPLSKSVL

-564 KEELNKE
+564 NEELNKE

-576 LETFGSGFFMGT
+576 FETFASGFFMGT

-718 YRLKIDKTIN
+718 YRLKIDKTIS

-770 WDVAVKNIVYVN
+770 WDVAVKNIVYAN

-857 LEEEISNLKEFKV
+857 LEEQISTLKEFKV

-901 AEDIEEKM
+901 AEDVEEKM

-1012 KQEIDNIES
+1012 KQEIANIES

-1026 AMADEGLYMSAN
+1026 AMADEGIYMSAN

-1072 YDKYLSKDKD
+1072 YDKYLSKDRD

-1105 LEKQKQ
+1105 LEEKKQ

-1126 ESIKLKG
+1126 DSIELKG

-1193 ENKVYSEELIPNP
+1193 ENKVYSEELIPDP
-1206 IEVAEIENR
+1206 IKVTEIENR

-1332 IIDVVKEKSKE
+1332 IIDIVNEKSKQ

-1348 DELSKLKEDDPNYN
+1348 EDLSKLKEDDPNYN

-1383 SRSLQERTTP
+1383 SRSLQERSTP

-1436 NLIHR
+1436 NLVHR

-1508 SFITSNVVNNEIESL
+1508 SFITSNVVNNKIESL

-1538 KSKNGDRVK
+1538 KSKNGDRVET
-1547 ILNAELKT
+1547 LNAELKT
-1555 LTAELAALGTTNT
+1555 LTAELAALGT
-1568 KAEIERR
+1568 APFSD
-1575 ERVADIITSQLELG
+1575 V
-1589 AALPEILD
+1589 
-1597 KLAEQGY
+1597 
-1604 VEKINNSAFF
+1604 
-1614 KQSAGRDAVVFNID
+1614 
-1628 GAIVPVYRSSKGTSS
+1628 VPVYHHTNVKPEDFNFGTFQRGKDQISQFGDGLNASTTTNKFFVKRYGNPIQGEVNDTDFVVIDANMSQKEMYEMLASKGFKFNNPQMGKATPKGASYIEGSAASEYDDTTPLKESPGAAINLFNDFQQSNPEVKGVKVINHIIGNQKVDPFYVIYNAKSFYGPDTLAKSSKSTVISEL
-1643 KTKGEWYPFFFNG
+1643 TDVE
-1656 GDWLV
+1656 
-1661 KAGADTYKDG
+1661 
-1671 YNNPIIKQILDSLN
+1671 YNNF
-1685 KNYKYDKSLAK
+1685 
-1696 VEGNN
+1696 VNN
-1701 EELLSLLPV
+1701 
-1710 GGLDLDVSF
+1710 GIVSV
-1719 EDNSGIYDFQ
+1719 DRIN
-1729 NYIAIAVILKDW
+1729 AIAEK
-1741 QSKLGN
+1741 
-1747 IDVSGYQDYLDGA
+1747 
-1760 SSSLIKTNPTLKSE
+1760 IKNNKPLTTKETAIFNNKTSE
-1774 IEKAFKIPSDIFA
+1774 INAKLQ
-1787 ELAALG
+1787 ELAAL
-1793 STDTKTEIDNEELF
+1793 STDTKVDIDNEELF

-1866 ELDKKFKDEGYY
+1866 QLDKKFKDEGYY

-1959 LLKRQTGVETE
+1959 LLKRQTGVETA

-2025 FEEKSFKPGP
+2025 FEEKRFKPGP

-2057 LLAPKDDKGAQSFSF
+2057 LL
-2072 ESPDIKLTSQEET
+2072 
-2085 LLKTKNAVIINS
+2085 KTKDNS
-2097 YIKDLENSQESL
+2097 V
-2109 NKLENILK
+2109 
-2117 SITIPD
+2117 P
-2123 ISNIAIGNAFIA
+2123 
-2135 DRLKISEEG
+2135 
-2144 DNKFKNYYDKH
+2144 
-2155 KSFEESTKPP
+2155 
-2165 HENQLMA
+2165 
-2172 AKILNAT
+2172 
-2179 KIITD
+2179 
-2184 VEYQSIESQDLN
+2184 
-2196 MAEVSELIHNAVI
+2196 
-2209 RIEYLIANDT
+2209 
-2219 SNAQEFKVYQ
+2219 
-2229 KTLFSYMGQSSF
+2229 
-2241 HMNLQDTV
+2241 
-2249 NVLGNLNKENYNSLL
+2249 
-2264 TNEILK
+2264 
-2270 LTNKLQYAKIDFQKK
+2270 
-2285 NIERSIEKLTNLKD
+2285 
-2299 NLLSLYGEVKEEFV
+2299 LSDEVKEEFV

-2353 SIVSTK
+2353 TIVSTK

-2368 TSEDIDNLKSEES
+2368 TSEDIDKLKSEES
-2381 TYEANESEKI
+2381 NYEANESEKI
-2391 ILRDVQNTTETF
+2391 ILKEVQNTTETF
-2403 INSKDDK
+2403 INSTEDK
-2410 NKAAE
+2410 NKATE
-2415 IGLKDTIENIENA
+2415 IGLNDNITKIEDA

>member
-1 MALNKNEEGFNPLD
+1 MALNNNEEGFNPLD
-15 TLGPAVGSINALNPD
+15 TLGPAVGSINSLNPD
-30 ATNYAPFEGD
+30 AKNYTPFEGD

-45 KANPPALENPLI
+45 KANPPALENPLV

-66 RIQKYIVG
+66 NVRKYIVG
-74 KPPKKGGITYNSRGI
+74 TPPKKGGIAYNSKGI
-89 NPKEK
+89 DPREK

-99 NYLTSLAQSHAQKG
+99 NYLTSLSKSHAQKG
-113 SHAKLYSYNAGS
+113 STAKLYSYNAGS
-125 SGNANFKRYY
+125 SGNAHFKRYY
-135 AYGAKTFDKI
+135 AYGAETFDKI
-145 GFNPMKNNE
+145 GFNPIKDNE
-154 ALFNENTSV
+154 STFNENTSA

-184 AGPESLFKMI
+184 AGPKSLLKMVH
-194 TGDFTSSDLTAAR
+194 GDFTSGDLDDAR
-207 EYEQAAAIG
+207 EYEEAAAIG
-216 TSTKTGLVPFLS
+216 TSTKKGLVPFFS
-228 NTFMNFGYTAGTM
+228 NTFMNFGYTAGIIS
-241 AEIVTEEIAAGIL
+241 EIVTEEIAAGLL
-254 APVTGGLSFLAA
+254 APVTGGLSFLGA
-266 TKNSIGN
+266 TKNSLSN

-298 NLKNANSFWKDANYL
+298 NLKSANSFWKDANYL
-313 LDTPVGSFINPLN
+313 LDTPVGSFLNPVN
-326 NTRRSFQN
+326 NARRSFQS

-340 TNLATAFKTAG
+340 TNLATAFRTAG

-360 NAAVS
+360 NAAIS
-365 ESRLESGLVQDKVYN
+365 ESRLEAGMVQDKVYN

-401 MTKISLKAGLETFY
+401 MTKVSVKSGLETFY
-415 KNVGLI
+415 KNAGLI
-421 YGANKITF
+421 YGTNKITF

-451 VSHKSFGSIGKVL
+451 VSHKSFGTIGKVL

-487 KSWMKEPLSKSVL
+487 KSWMKQPLSKSVL

-564 KEELNKE
+564 NEELNKE

-576 LETFGSGFFMGT
+576 FETFASGFFMGT

-691 KLKSLREV
+691 KLKSLRDV

-708 KFDNI
+708 KFDDL

-770 WDVAVKNIVYVN
+770 WDVAVKNIVYAN

-835 LKRGVKSK
+835 LKKGVKSK

-857 LEEEISNLKEFKV
+857 LEEEISTLKEFKI

-917 DEEKMVELLS
+917 DEEKMIELLS

-1012 KQEIDNIES
+1012 KQEIANIES

-1072 YDKYLSKDKD
+1072 YDKYLSKDRD

-1105 LEKQKQ
+1105 LEEKKQ
-1111 NEIDLLEKTVTQVPE
+1111 NEIDLLEKTVTQIPE
-1126 ESIKLKG
+1126 ESIELKG

-1143 DEILNNNSYIELT
+1143 DEILNNNFYIELT
-1156 PKNSEITIILY
+1156 PKNSETTIILY

-1193 ENKVYSEELIPNP
+1193 ENKVYSEELIPDP
-1206 IEVAEIENR
+1206 IKVTEIENR

-1224 ENFKTSRSLTNLE
+1224 ENFKTSRSLTDLE

-1249 KSMSDGLK
+1249 KTMSDGLK

-1269 NKTTEDKIN
+1269 SKTTEDKIN

-1294 ASAKTIIDAFN
+1294 SSAKAIIDEFN

-1323 NTNDLSTNQ
+1323 NTNDLTTSQ
-1332 IIDVVKEKSKE
+1332 IIDVVNEKSKE
-1343 LNKLK
+1343 LNKLRE
-1348 DELSKLKEDDPNYN
+1348 ELSKLKEDDPNYN

-1393 QKKVIKEIEKLIE
+1393 QKKVIKEIEKLIA
-1406 LNKAVQKD
+1406 LNKSVQKD

-1421 PVTGLKKGDKAYLIN
+1421 PVTGLKKGDKAYLID
-1436 NLIHR
+1436 NLVHR

-1467 DTIRVNGLNEA
+1467 DTIRKNGLNEA

-1496 DKLFTELAKDIK
+1496 DKLFTELSKDIK
-1508 SFITSNVVNNEIESL
+1508 SFITSNVVNNEIKSL
-1523 NEQIKTLK
+1523 NDQIEFLK
-1531 EDIALSK
+1531 EAIALSK
-1538 KSKNGDRVK
+1538 KAKNKDRVK
-1547 ILNAELKT
+1547 TLNAELKT
-1555 LTAELAALGTTNT
+1555 LTAELAALNT
-1568 KAEIERR
+1568 
-1575 ERVADIITSQLELG
+1575 
-1589 AALPEILD
+1589 
-1597 KLAEQGY
+1597 
-1604 VEKINNSAFF
+1604 
-1614 KQSAGRDAVVFNID
+1614 
-1628 GAIVPVYRSSKGTSS
+1628 
-1643 KTKGEWYPFFFNG
+1643 
-1656 GDWLV
+1656 
-1661 KAGADTYKDG
+1661 
-1671 YNNPIIKQILDSLN
+1671 
-1685 KNYKYDKSLAK
+1685 
-1696 VEGNN
+1696 
-1701 EELLSLLPV
+1701 
-1710 GGLDLDVSF
+1710 
-1719 EDNSGIYDFQ
+1719 
-1729 NYIAIAVILKDW
+1729 
-1741 QSKLGN
+1741 
-1747 IDVSGYQDYLDGA
+1747 
-1760 SSSLIKTNPTLKSE
+1760 
-1774 IEKAFKIPSDIFA
+1774 
-1787 ELAALG
+1787 
-1793 STDTKTEIDNEELF
+1793 TDTKADVNNEELF

-1836 QYGKKPVFDEKII
+1836 QYGKKPEFDEKII
-1849 SKKAYDELFND
+1849 SKKAYEELFND

-1866 ELDKKFKDEGYY
+1866 QLGKKFKDEGYY

-1890 IVTGEGKKDRIAG
+1890 IVTEEGKKDRIAG

-1925 RSKWTNFNQPTLS
+1925 KSKWTNFNSTTNS

-2001 VIYEFDDEGK
+2001 VIYEYDDEGK
-2011 VKKNKFKDPKGDKD
+2011 VKKKKFKDPKGNKD
-2025 FEEKSFKPGP
+2025 FEEKIFKTGP

-2072 ESPDIKLTSQEET
+2072 ESPDIKQTSQEVQ
-2085 LLKTKNAVIINS
+2085 LLKNKNAVIINS
-2097 YIKDLENSQESL
+2097 YKKDLENSQISL
-2109 NKLENILK
+2109 DKLENILK

-2123 ISNIAIGNAFIA
+2123 ISNIAISNAFIA
-2135 DRLKISEEG
+2135 DRLKVSEDG

-2155 KSFEESTKPP
+2155 KSFEDSTKPP

-2249 NVLGNLNKENYNSLL
+2249 NVLGNLNKTNYNSLL

-2285 NIERSIEKLTNLKD
+2285 NILGSIEKLTNLKD

-2359 DLLNKELYL
+2359 DLLNKDLYL
-2368 TSEDIDNLKSEES
+2368 TSVDIDNLKSEES
-2381 TYEANESEKI
+2381 TYEANESEKT
-2391 ILRDVQNTTETF
+2391 ILKEVQNTTDTF
-2403 INSKDDK
+2403 INSTEDK
-2410 NKAAE
+2410 NKATE
-2415 IGLKDTIENIENA
+2415 IGLKDNIKKIEDD
-2428 LLTKIKNCP
+2428 LLTKIKNCQ

>member
-1 MALNKNEEGFNPLD
+1 MALNNNEEGFNPLD
-15 TLGPAVGSINALNPD
+15 TLGPAVGSINSLNPD
-30 ATNYAPFEGD
+30 VKNYTPFEGD

-45 KANPPALENPLI
+45 KANPPALENPLV

-66 RIQKYIVG
+66 NIRKYIVG
-74 KPPKKGGITYNSRGI
+74 TPPKKGGIAYNSKGI
-89 NPKEK
+89 DPKQK

-99 NYLTSLAQSHAQKG
+99 NYLTSLSKSHAQKG
-113 SHAKLYSYNAGS
+113 STAKLYSYNAGS
-125 SGNANFKRYY
+125 SGNAHFKRYY
-135 AYGAKTFDKI
+135 AYGAETFDKI
-145 GFNPMKNNE
+145 GFNPMKDNE
-154 ALFNENTSV
+154 STFNENTSV

-184 AGPESLFKMI
+184 AGPKSLLKMVH
-194 TGDFTSSDLTAAR
+194 GDFTSGDLDDAR
-207 EYEQAAAIG
+207 EYEEAAAIG
-216 TSTKTGLVPFLS
+216 TSTKKGLVPFFS
-228 NTFMNFGYTAGTM
+228 NTFMNFGYTAGIIS
-241 AEIVTEEIAAGIL
+241 EIVTEEIAAGLL
-254 APVTGGLSFLAA
+254 APVTGGLSFLGA
-266 TKNSIGN
+266 TKNSISN
-273 VYKAAKGLKFAKDA
+273 VYKAAKGIKFAKDA

-313 LDTPVGSFINPLN
+313 LDTPVGSFLNPVN
-326 NTRRSFQN
+326 NARRSFQS

-340 TNLATAFKTAG
+340 TNLATAFRTAG

-360 NAAVS
+360 NAAIS
-365 ESRLESGLVQDKVYN
+365 ESRLEAGMVQDKVYN

-401 MTKISLKAGLETFY
+401 MTKVSVKSGLETFY
-415 KNVGLI
+415 KNAGLI
-421 YGANKITF
+421 YGTNKITF

-451 VSHKSFGSIGKVL
+451 VSHKSFGTIGRVL
-464 YDKTAKQFLYQSSV
+464 YDKTAKKFLYESSV

-487 KSWMKEPLSKSVL
+487 KSWMKQPLSKSVL

-564 KEELNKE
+564 NEELNKE

-576 LETFGSGFFMGT
+576 FETFASGFFMGT

-677 STMIKTGSS
+677 STMMKTGSS

-708 KFDNI
+708 KFDDI

-718 YRLKIDKTIN
+718 YRLKIDKTIS

-770 WDVAVKNIVYVN
+770 WDVAVKNIVYAN

-835 LKRGVKSK
+835 LKKGVKSK
-843 TSTTIESDKIKIND
+843 TSTTIEADKIKIND

-901 AEDIEEKM
+901 AEDVEEKM

-1012 KQEIDNIES
+1012 KQEIANIES

-1072 YDKYLSKDKD
+1072 YDKYLSKDRD

-1105 LEKQKQ
+1105 LEEKKQ
-1111 NEIDLLEKTVTQVPE
+1111 NEIDLLEKIVTKIPE
-1126 ESIKLKG
+1126 ESIELKG

-1143 DEILNNNSYIELT
+1143 DKILNTNSYIELT
-1156 PKNSEITIILY
+1156 PKNSETTIILY

-1184 DLNDKTRFT
+1184 DLNDKTTFT
-1193 ENKVYSEELIPNP
+1193 ENKVYSEELIPDP
-1206 IEVAEIENR
+1206 IKVAEIENR

-1224 ENFKTSRSLTNLE
+1224 ENFKTSRSLTDLE

-1249 KSMSDGLK
+1249 KSMSNGLK

-1283 SKAFQDWVNTD
+1283 SKEFQDWVNTD

-1332 IIDVVKEKSKE
+1332 IIDIVNEKSKQ

-1436 NLIHR
+1436 NLVHR

-1555 LTAELAALGTTNT
+1555 LTAELAVLGT
-1568 KAEIERR
+1568 
-1575 ERVADIITSQLELG
+1575 
-1589 AALPEILD
+1589 
-1597 KLAEQGY
+1597 
-1604 VEKINNSAFF
+1604 
-1614 KQSAGRDAVVFNID
+1614 
-1628 GAIVPVYRSSKGTSS
+1628 
-1643 KTKGEWYPFFFNG
+1643 
-1656 GDWLV
+1656 
-1661 KAGADTYKDG
+1661 
-1671 YNNPIIKQILDSLN
+1671 
-1685 KNYKYDKSLAK
+1685 
-1696 VEGNN
+1696 
-1701 EELLSLLPV
+1701 
-1710 GGLDLDVSF
+1710 
-1719 EDNSGIYDFQ
+1719 
-1729 NYIAIAVILKDW
+1729 
-1741 QSKLGN
+1741 
-1747 IDVSGYQDYLDGA
+1747 
-1760 SSSLIKTNPTLKSE
+1760 
-1774 IEKAFKIPSDIFA
+1774 
-1787 ELAALG
+1787 
-1793 STDTKTEIDNEELF
+1793 TDTKTDIDNEELF

-1866 ELDKKFKDEGYY
+1866 QLDKKFKDEGYY

-1925 RSKWTNFNQPTLS
+1925 KSKWTNFNQPTLS

-1959 LLKRQTGVETE
+1959 LLKRQTGVETA

-2025 FEEKSFKPGP
+2025 FEEKIFKPGP

-2072 ESPDIKLTSQEET
+2072 ESPDIKKTSQEEQ

-2097 YIKDLENSQESL
+2097 YIRDLENSQESL

-2368 TSEDIDNLKSEES
+2368 TPEDIDNLKSEES

-2391 ILRDVQNTTETF
+2391 ILKEVQNTTETF
-2403 INSKDDK
+2403 INSTEDK
-2410 NKAAE
+2410 NKATE
-2415 IGLKDTIENIENA
+2415 IGLKDTIENIETD
-2428 LLTKIKNCP
+2428 LLTEIKNCQ

>member
-1 MALNKNEEGFNPLD
+1 MALNNNEEGFNPLD
-15 TLGPAVGSINALNPD
+15 TLGPAVGSINSLNPD
-30 ATNYAPFEGD
+30 VKNYTPFEGD

-45 KANPPALENPLI
+45 KANPPALENPLV

-66 RIQKYIVG
+66 NIRKYIVG
-74 KPPKKGGITYNSRGI
+74 TPPKKGGIAYNSKGI
-89 NPKEK
+89 DPKQK

-99 NYLTSLAQSHAQKG
+99 NYLTSLSKSHAQKG
-113 SHAKLYSYNAGS
+113 STAKLYSYNAGS
-125 SGNANFKRYY
+125 SGNAHFKRYY
-135 AYGAKTFDKI
+135 AYGAETFDKI
-145 GFNPMKNNE
+145 GFNPMKDNE
-154 ALFNENTSV
+154 STFNENTSV

-184 AGPESLFKMI
+184 AGPKSLLKMVH
-194 TGDFTSSDLTAAR
+194 GDFTSGDLDDAR
-207 EYEQAAAIG
+207 EYEEAAAIG
-216 TSTKTGLVPFLS
+216 TSTKKGLVPFFS
-228 NTFMNFGYTAGTM
+228 NTFMNFGYTAGIIS
-241 AEIVTEEIAAGIL
+241 EIVTEEIAAGLL
-254 APVTGGLSFLAA
+254 APVTGGLSFLGA
-266 TKNSIGN
+266 TKNSISN
-273 VYKAAKGLKFAKDA
+273 VYKAAKGIKFAKDA

-313 LDTPVGSFINPLN
+313 LDTPVGSFLNPVN
-326 NTRRSFQN
+326 NARRSFQS

-340 TNLATAFKTAG
+340 TNLATAFRTAG

-360 NAAVS
+360 NAAIS
-365 ESRLESGLVQDKVYN
+365 ESRLEAGMVQDKVYN

-401 MTKISLKAGLETFY
+401 MTKVSVKSGLETFY
-415 KNVGLI
+415 KNAGLI
-421 YGANKITF
+421 YGTNKITF

-451 VSHKSFGSIGKVL
+451 VSHKSFGTIGRVL
-464 YDKTAKQFLYQSSV
+464 YDKTAKKFLYESSV

-487 KSWMKEPLSKSVL
+487 KSWMKQPLSKSVL

-564 KEELNKE
+564 NEELNKE

-576 LETFGSGFFMGT
+576 FETFASGFFMGT

-677 STMIKTGSS
+677 STMMKTGSS

-708 KFDNI
+708 KFDDI

-718 YRLKIDKTIN
+718 YRLKIDKTIS

-770 WDVAVKNIVYVN
+770 WDVAVKNIVYAN

-835 LKRGVKSK
+835 LKKGVKSK
-843 TSTTIESDKIKIND
+843 TSTTIEADKIKIND

-901 AEDIEEKM
+901 AEDVEEKM

-1012 KQEIDNIES
+1012 KQEIANIES

-1072 YDKYLSKDKD
+1072 YDKYLSKDRD

-1105 LEKQKQ
+1105 LEEKKQ
-1111 NEIDLLEKTVTQVPE
+1111 NEIDLLEKIVTKIPE
-1126 ESIKLKG
+1126 ESIELKG

-1143 DEILNNNSYIELT
+1143 DKILNTNSYIELT
-1156 PKNSEITIILY
+1156 PKNSETTIILY

-1184 DLNDKTRFT
+1184 DLNDKTTFT
-1193 ENKVYSEELIPNP
+1193 ENKVYSEELIPDP
-1206 IEVAEIENR
+1206 IKVAEIENR

-1224 ENFKTSRSLTNLE
+1224 ENFKTSRSLTDLE

-1249 KSMSDGLK
+1249 KSMSNGLK

-1283 SKAFQDWVNTD
+1283 SKEFQDWVNTD

-1332 IIDVVKEKSKE
+1332 IIDIVNEKSKQ

-1436 NLIHR
+1436 NLVHR

-1555 LTAELAALGTTNT
+1555 LTAELAVLGT
-1568 KAEIERR
+1568 
-1575 ERVADIITSQLELG
+1575 
-1589 AALPEILD
+1589 
-1597 KLAEQGY
+1597 
-1604 VEKINNSAFF
+1604 
-1614 KQSAGRDAVVFNID
+1614 
-1628 GAIVPVYRSSKGTSS
+1628 
-1643 KTKGEWYPFFFNG
+1643 
-1656 GDWLV
+1656 
-1661 KAGADTYKDG
+1661 
-1671 YNNPIIKQILDSLN
+1671 
-1685 KNYKYDKSLAK
+1685 
-1696 VEGNN
+1696 
-1701 EELLSLLPV
+1701 
-1710 GGLDLDVSF
+1710 
-1719 EDNSGIYDFQ
+1719 
-1729 NYIAIAVILKDW
+1729 
-1741 QSKLGN
+1741 
-1747 IDVSGYQDYLDGA
+1747 
-1760 SSSLIKTNPTLKSE
+1760 
-1774 IEKAFKIPSDIFA
+1774 
-1787 ELAALG
+1787 
-1793 STDTKTEIDNEELF
+1793 TDTKTDIDNEELF

-1866 ELDKKFKDEGYY
+1866 QLDKKFKDEGYY

-1925 RSKWTNFNQPTLS
+1925 KSKWTNFNQPTLS

-1959 LLKRQTGVETE
+1959 LLKRQTGVETA

-2025 FEEKSFKPGP
+2025 FEEKIFKPGP

-2072 ESPDIKLTSQEET
+2072 ESPDIKKTSQEEQ

-2097 YIKDLENSQESL
+2097 YIRDLENSQESL

-2368 TSEDIDNLKSEES
+2368 TSEDIDKLKSEES

-2391 ILRDVQNTTETF
+2391 ILKEVQNTTETF
-2403 INSKDDK
+2403 INSTEDK
-2410 NKAAE
+2410 NKATE
-2415 IGLKDTIENIENA
+2415 IGLKDTIENIETD
-2428 LLTKIKNCP
+2428 LLTEIKNCQ

>member
-1 MALNKNEEGFNPLD
+1 MALNNNEEGFNPLD
-15 TLGPAVGSINALNPD
+15 TLGPAVGSINSLNPD
-30 ATNYAPFEGD
+30 AKNYTPFEGD

-45 KANPPALENPLI
+45 KANPPALENPLV

-74 KPPKKGGITYNSRGI
+74 KPPKKGGIAYNSKGI
-89 NPKEK
+89 DPKQK

-99 NYLTSLAQSHAQKG
+99 NYLTSLSKSHAQKG
-113 SHAKLYSYNAGS
+113 STAKLYSYNAGS
-125 SGNANFKRYY
+125 NGNAHFKRYY

-145 GFNPMKNNE
+145 GFNPMKDNE
-154 ALFNENTSV
+154 STFNENTSA

-184 AGPESLFKMI
+184 AGPKSLLKMI
-194 TGDFTSSDLTAAR
+194 HGDFTSGDLDDAR
-207 EYEQAAAIG
+207 EYEEAAAIG
-216 TSTKTGLVPFLS
+216 TSTKKGLVPFFS
-228 NTFMNFGYTAGTM
+228 NTFMNFGYTAGIIS
-241 AEIVTEEIAAGIL
+241 EIVTEEIAAGLL
-254 APVTGGLSFLAA
+254 APVTGGLSFLGA
-266 TKNSIGN
+266 TKNSISN

-313 LDTPVGSFINPLN
+313 LDTPVGSFLNPVN
-326 NTRRSFQN
+326 NARRSFQN

-340 TNLATAFKTAG
+340 TNLATTFRTAG

-360 NAAVS
+360 NAAIS
-365 ESRLESGLVQDKVYN
+365 ESRLEAGMVQDKVYN

-401 MTKISLKAGLETFY
+401 MTKVSVKSGLETFY
-415 KNVGLI
+415 KNAGLI
-421 YGANKITF
+421 YGTNKITF

-464 YDKTAKQFLYQSSV
+464 YDKTAKKFLYETSV

-487 KSWMKEPLSKSVL
+487 KSWMKQPLSKSVL

-564 KEELNKE
+564 NEELNKE

-576 LETFGSGFFMGT
+576 FETFASGFFMGT

-708 KFDNI
+708 KFDDI

-718 YRLKIDKTIN
+718 YRLKIDKTIS
-728 KIDSIKEAYETV
+728 KIDSIKEAYEIV

-770 WDVAVKNIVYVN
+770 WDVAVKNIVYAN

-901 AEDIEEKM
+901 AEDVEEKM

-1012 KQEIDNIES
+1012 KQEIANIES

-1072 YDKYLSKDKD
+1072 YDKYLSKDRD

-1105 LEKQKQ
+1105 LEEKKQ
-1111 NEIDLLEKTVTQVPE
+1111 NEIDLLEKIVTKIPE

-1143 DEILNNNSYIELT
+1143 DEILNTNSYIELT
-1156 PKNSEITIILY
+1156 PKNSETTIILY

-1184 DLNDKTRFT
+1184 DLNDKTKFT
-1193 ENKVYSEELIPNP
+1193 ENKVYSEKLIPDP
-1206 IEVAEIENR
+1206 IKVAEIENR

-1294 ASAKTIIDAFN
+1294 ASAKTIIDEFN

-1332 IIDVVKEKSKE
+1332 IIDIVNEKSKQ

-1348 DELSKLKEDDPNYN
+1348 EDLSKLKEDDPNYN

-1436 NLIHR
+1436 NLVHR

-1508 SFITSNVVNNEIESL
+1508 SFITSNVVNNKIESL

-1531 EDIALSK
+1531 ENIALSK
-1538 KSKNGDRVK
+1538 KAKNGDRVET
-1547 ILNAELKT
+1547 LNTELKT
-1555 LTAELAALGTTNT
+1555 LTAELAALG
-1568 KAEIERR
+1568 
-1575 ERVADIITSQLELG
+1575 
-1589 AALPEILD
+1589 
-1597 KLAEQGY
+1597 
-1604 VEKINNSAFF
+1604 
-1614 KQSAGRDAVVFNID
+1614 
-1628 GAIVPVYRSSKGTSS
+1628 
-1643 KTKGEWYPFFFNG
+1643 
-1656 GDWLV
+1656 
-1661 KAGADTYKDG
+1661 
-1671 YNNPIIKQILDSLN
+1671 
-1685 KNYKYDKSLAK
+1685 
-1696 VEGNN
+1696 
-1701 EELLSLLPV
+1701 
-1710 GGLDLDVSF
+1710 
-1719 EDNSGIYDFQ
+1719 
-1729 NYIAIAVILKDW
+1729 
-1741 QSKLGN
+1741 
-1747 IDVSGYQDYLDGA
+1747 
-1760 SSSLIKTNPTLKSE
+1760 
-1774 IEKAFKIPSDIFA
+1774 
-1787 ELAALG
+1787 
-1793 STDTKTEIDNEELF
+1793 STDTKADIDNEELF

-1866 ELDKKFKDEGYY
+1866 QLDKKFKDEGYY

-1890 IVTGEGKKDRIAG
+1890 IVTKEGKKDRIAG

-1959 LLKRQTGVETE
+1959 LLKRQTGVETA

-2025 FEEKSFKPGP
+2025 FEEKRFKPGP

-2057 LLAPKDDKGAQSFSF
+2057 LL
-2072 ESPDIKLTSQEET
+2072 
-2085 LLKTKNAVIINS
+2085 KTKDNS
-2097 YIKDLENSQESL
+2097 V
-2109 NKLENILK
+2109 
-2117 SITIPD
+2117 P
-2123 ISNIAIGNAFIA
+2123 
-2135 DRLKISEEG
+2135 
-2144 DNKFKNYYDKH
+2144 
-2155 KSFEESTKPP
+2155 
-2165 HENQLMA
+2165 
-2172 AKILNAT
+2172 
-2179 KIITD
+2179 
-2184 VEYQSIESQDLN
+2184 
-2196 MAEVSELIHNAVI
+2196 
-2209 RIEYLIANDT
+2209 
-2219 SNAQEFKVYQ
+2219 
-2229 KTLFSYMGQSSF
+2229 
-2241 HMNLQDTV
+2241 
-2249 NVLGNLNKENYNSLL
+2249 
-2264 TNEILK
+2264 
-2270 LTNKLQYAKIDFQKK
+2270 
-2285 NIERSIEKLTNLKD
+2285 
-2299 NLLSLYGEVKEEFV
+2299 LSDEVKEEFV
-2313 SPIEVNSRYFKNN
+2313 SPVKLGLRYFKINEQY
-2326 KDYTQVTV
+2326 KEVTV
-2334 MKVDGDKITIKG
+2334 MKIDGDKITVKDI
-2346 NRKNSKE
+2346 NSIE
-2353 SIVSTK
+2353 SVVSTK

-2368 TSEDIDNLKSEES
+2368 TPEDIDNLKSEES
-2381 TYEANESEKI
+2381 NYESSESEET
-2391 ILRDVQNTTETF
+2391 ILKESQDTVGDF
-2403 INSKDDK
+2403 I
-2410 NKAAE
+2410 
-2415 IGLKDTIENIENA
+2415 KDTELTNNSYFALQKGTKKKNEDD
-2428 LLTKIKNCP
+2428 LLTEIKNCQ

>member
-1 MALNKNEEGFNPLD
+1 MALNNNEEGFNPLD

-30 ATNYAPFEGD
+30 AINYTPFEGD

-57 PKGLVNQSK
+57 PRGLVNQSK

-89 NPKEK
+89 DPREK

-99 NYLTSLAQSHAQKG
+99 NYLTSLSQSHAQKG

-125 SGNANFKRYY
+125 SGNAHFKRYY
-135 AYGAKTFDKI
+135 AYGAETFDKI

-179 TRGFV
+179 TRGFT

-207 EYEQAAAIG
+207 EYEEAAAIG

-228 NTFMNFGYTAGTM
+228 NTFMNFGYTAGIIS
-241 AEIVTEEIAAGIL
+241 EIATEEIVGGLL
-254 APVTGGLSFLAA
+254 APVTGGLSFLGA
-266 TKNSIGN
+266 TKNSLSN

-298 NLKNANSFWKDANYL
+298 NLKSANSFWKDANYL
-313 LDTPVGSFINPLN
+313 LDTPVGSFINPVSN
-326 NTRRSFQN
+326 ARRSFQN

-389 NKRAPTNEEQED
+389 NKRTPTNKEQED

-415 KNVGLI
+415 KNAGLI
-421 YGANKITF
+421 YGTNKITF

-451 VSHKSFGSIGKVL
+451 VSHKSFGTIGRVL

-487 KSWMKEPLSKSVL
+487 KSWMKQPLSKSVL

-553 KNNSGTPLSIY
+553 KNNSGTPLSVY
-564 KEELNKE
+564 NAELNKE

-621 AVTNTLVNELNKIDI
+621 AVTNTLVNELNNIDI

-691 KLKSLREV
+691 KLKSLREI

-718 YRLKIDKTIN
+718 YRLKIDKTIS

-770 WDVAVKNIVYVN
+770 WDVAVKNIVYAN

-835 LKRGVKSK
+835 LKKGVKSK

-857 LEEEISNLKEFKV
+857 LEEEISTLKEFKI

-917 DEEKMVELLS
+917 DEEKMIELLS

-1012 KQEIDNIES
+1012 KQEIANIES

-1072 YDKYLSKDKD
+1072 YDKYLSKDRD

-1092 SNVIADYTEELVK
+1092 SNVIADYTEELVD

-1111 NEIDLLEKTVTQVPE
+1111 NELDLLEKTVTKIPE

-1133 NAKSISIKNV
+1133 NNKSISITEVNN
-1143 DEILNNNSYIELT
+1143 ELNNNFYIELT

-1193 ENKVYSEELIPNP
+1193 ENKVYSEKLIPDP
-1206 IEVAEIENR
+1206 IKVTEIENR

-1224 ENFKTSRSLTNLE
+1224 ENFKTSRSLTDLE

-1249 KSMSDGLK
+1249 KTMSDRLK

-1269 NKTTEDKIN
+1269 SKTTEDKIN
-1278 APDDS
+1278 APDAS

-1294 ASAKTIIDAFN
+1294 SSAKAIIDDFN

-1323 NTNDLSTNQ
+1323 NTNDLTTSQ

-1348 DELSKLKEDDPNYN
+1348 EELSKLKEDDPNYN

-1393 QKKVIKEIEKLIE
+1393 QKKVIKEIEKLIA
-1406 LNKAVQKD
+1406 LNKSVQKD
-1414 YILTEDD
+1414 YVLTEDD
-1421 PVTGLKKGDKAYLIN
+1421 PVTGLKKGDKAYLID
-1436 NLIHR
+1436 NLVHR

-1467 DTIRVNGLNEA
+1467 DTIRKNGLNEA

-1496 DKLFTELAKDIK
+1496 DKLFTELSKDIK

-1523 NEQIKTLK
+1523 NNQIKSLK
-1531 EDIALSK
+1531 EDIKLSK
-1538 KSKNGDRVK
+1538 QAKNNARVK
-1547 ILNAELKT
+1547 TLNTQLKT
-1555 LTAELAALGTTNT
+1555 LTAELAAL
-1568 KAEIERR
+1568 
-1575 ERVADIITSQLELG
+1575 
-1589 AALPEILD
+1589 
-1597 KLAEQGY
+1597 
-1604 VEKINNSAFF
+1604 
-1614 KQSAGRDAVVFNID
+1614 
-1628 GAIVPVYRSSKGTSS
+1628 
-1643 KTKGEWYPFFFNG
+1643 
-1656 GDWLV
+1656 
-1661 KAGADTYKDG
+1661 
-1671 YNNPIIKQILDSLN
+1671 
-1685 KNYKYDKSLAK
+1685 
-1696 VEGNN
+1696 
-1701 EELLSLLPV
+1701 
-1710 GGLDLDVSF
+1710 
-1719 EDNSGIYDFQ
+1719 
-1729 NYIAIAVILKDW
+1729 
-1741 QSKLGN
+1741 
-1747 IDVSGYQDYLDGA
+1747 
-1760 SSSLIKTNPTLKSE
+1760 
-1774 IEKAFKIPSDIFA
+1774 
-1787 ELAALG
+1787 
-1793 STDTKTEIDNEELF
+1793 STDTKADVNNEELF

-1836 QYGKKPVFDEKII
+1836 QYGKKPEFDEKII
-1849 SKKAYDELFND
+1849 SKKAYEELFND

-1866 ELDKKFKDEGYY
+1866 QLGKKFKDEGYY

-1890 IVTGEGKKDRIAG
+1890 IVTEEGKKDRIAG

-1925 RSKWTNFNQPTLS
+1925 KSKWTNFNSLTNS

-2001 VIYEFDDEGK
+2001 VIYEFDDDGK

-2025 FEEKSFKPGP
+2025 FEEKIFKTGP

-2057 LLAPKDDKGAQSFSF
+2057 LLAPKDDEGAQSFSF
-2072 ESPDIKLTSQEET
+2072 ESPDIKQTSQEVQF
-2085 LLKTKNAVIINS
+2085 LKNKNAVIINS
-2097 YIKDLENSQESL
+2097 YKKDLENSQISL
-2109 NKLENILK
+2109 DKLEKILK

-2135 DRLKISEEG
+2135 DRLKVSEDG

-2155 KSFEESTKPP
+2155 KSFEDSTKPP

-2184 VEYQSIESQDLN
+2184 VEYQAIESQDLN

-2249 NVLGNLNKENYNSLL
+2249 NVLGNLNKTNYNSLL

-2285 NIERSIEKLTNLKD
+2285 NILGSIEKLNNLKD
-2299 NLLSLYGEVKEEFV
+2299 NLLSLYGEVKQEV
-2313 SPIEVNSRYFKNN
+2313 KNPIEVGDRYFMNN
-2326 KDYTQVTV
+2326 TKFTIMTV

-2359 DLLNKELYL
+2359 DLLNKDLYL
-2368 TSEDIDNLKSEES
+2368 TSVDIYNLKSEES
-2381 TYEANESEKI
+2381 NYEANESEKI
-2391 ILRDVQNTTETF
+2391 ILKEVQNTTDTF
-2403 INSKDDK
+2403 INSTEDK
-2410 NKAAE
+2410 NKATE
-2415 IGLKDTIENIENA
+2415 IGLKDNIKKIEDD
-2428 LLTKIKNCP
+2428 LLTKIKNCQ

>member
-1 MALNKNEEGFNPLD
+1 MALNNNEEGFNPLD
-15 TLGPAVGSINALNPD
+15 TLGPAVGSINSLNPD
-30 ATNYAPFEGD
+30 AKNYTPFEGD

-45 KANPPALENPLI
+45 KANPPALENPLV

-66 RIQKYIVG
+66 NVRKYIVG
-74 KPPKKGGITYNSRGI
+74 TPPKKGGITYNSRGI
-89 NPKEK
+89 DPKQK

-99 NYLTSLAQSHAQKG
+99 NYLTSLSKSHAQKG
-113 SHAKLYSYNAGS
+113 STAKLYSYNAGS
-125 SGNANFKRYY
+125 SGNAHFKRYY
-135 AYGAKTFDKI
+135 AYGAETFDKI
-145 GFNPMKNNE
+145 GFNPMKDNE
-154 ALFNENTSV
+154 STFNENTSA

-184 AGPESLFKMI
+184 AGPKSLLKMVH
-194 TGDFTSSDLTAAR
+194 GDFTSGDLDDAR
-207 EYEQAAAIG
+207 EYEEAAAIG
-216 TSTKTGLVPFLS
+216 TSTKKGLVPFFS
-228 NTFMNFGYTAGTM
+228 NTFMNFGYTAGIIS
-241 AEIVTEEIAAGIL
+241 EIVTEEIAAGLL
-254 APVTGGLSFLAA
+254 APVTGGLSFLGA
-266 TKNSIGN
+266 TKNSLSN

-298 NLKNANSFWKDANYL
+298 NLKSANSFWKDANYL
-313 LDTPVGSFINPLN
+313 LDTPVGSFLNPINN
-326 NTRRSFQN
+326 ARRSFQS

-340 TNLATAFKTAG
+340 TNLATAFRTAG

-360 NAAVS
+360 NAAIS
-365 ESRLESGLVQDKVYN
+365 ESRLEAGMVQDKVYN

-401 MTKISLKAGLETFY
+401 MTKVSVKSGLETFY
-415 KNVGLI
+415 KNAGLI
-421 YGANKITF
+421 YGTNKITF

-451 VSHKSFGSIGKVL
+451 VSHKSFGTIGRVL

-564 KEELNKE
+564 NEELNKE

-576 LETFGSGFFMGT
+576 FETFASGFFMGT

-677 STMIKTGSS
+677 STMIRTGSS

-691 KLKSLREV
+691 KLKSLRDV

-708 KFDNI
+708 KFDDL

-770 WDVAVKNIVYVN
+770 WDVAVKNIVYAN

-835 LKRGVKSK
+835 LKKGVKSK

-857 LEEEISNLKEFKV
+857 LEEEISTLKEFKT

-917 DEEKMVELLS
+917 DEEKMIELLS

-1012 KQEIDNIES
+1012 KQEIANIES

-1072 YDKYLSKDKD
+1072 YDKYLSKDRD

-1105 LEKQKQ
+1105 LEEKKQ
-1111 NEIDLLEKTVTQVPE
+1111 NELDLLEKTVTQIPE

-1133 NAKSISIKNV
+1133 NNKSISITEVNN
-1143 DEILNNNSYIELT
+1143 ELNNNSYIELT
-1156 PKNSEITIILY
+1156 PKNSETTIILY

-1193 ENKVYSEELIPNP
+1193 ENKVYSEDLIPDP
-1206 IEVAEIENR
+1206 IKVTEIENR

-1224 ENFKTSRSLTNLE
+1224 ENFKTSRSLTDLE

-1249 KSMSDGLK
+1249 KTMSDGLK

-1269 NKTTEDKIN
+1269 SKTTEDKIN

-1294 ASAKTIIDAFN
+1294 SSAKAIIDEFN

-1323 NTNDLSTNQ
+1323 NTNDLTTSQ
-1332 IIDVVKEKSKE
+1332 IIDVVNEKSKE
-1343 LNKLK
+1343 LNKLRE
-1348 DELSKLKEDDPNYN
+1348 ELSKLKENDPNYN

-1393 QKKVIKEIEKLIE
+1393 QKKVIKEIEKLIA
-1406 LNKAVQKD
+1406 LNKSVQKD
-1414 YILTEDD
+1414 YVLTEDD
-1421 PVTGLKKGDKAYLIN
+1421 PVTGLKKGDKAYLID
-1436 NLIHR
+1436 NLVHR

-1467 DTIRVNGLNEA
+1467 DTIRKNGLNEA

-1496 DKLFTELAKDIK
+1496 DKLFTELSKDIK
-1508 SFITSNVVNNEIESL
+1508 SFITSNVINNEIESL
-1523 NEQIKTLK
+1523 NNQIKFLE
-1531 EDIALSK
+1531 EDIKLSK
-1538 KSKNGDRVK
+1538 KAKNEDRVK
-1547 ILNAELKT
+1547 TLNAELKT
-1555 LTAELAALGTTNT
+1555 LTAELAALGTDT
-1568 KAEIERR
+1568 KADIERKTTK
-1575 ERVADIITSQLELG
+1575 VISS
-1589 AALPEILD
+1589 EI
-1597 KLAEQGY
+1597 
-1604 VEKINNSAFF
+1604 VEKGN
-1614 KQSAGRDAVVFNID
+1614 R
-1628 GAIVPVYRSSKGTSS
+1628 KGQTR
-1643 KTKGEWYPFFFNG
+1643 TVTQTNFVENVEGI
-1656 GDWLV
+1656 LV
-1661 KAGADTYKDG
+1661 SVTEYE
-1671 YNNPIIKQILDSLN
+1671 
-1685 KNYKYDKSLAK
+1685 AK
-1696 VEGNN
+1696 VGDTTVTLGGKTMTVKEFK
-1701 EELLSLLPV
+1701 EEFPLDEDYK
-1710 GGLDLDVSF
+1710 GIFEGLDDDAKITVRKVKRTPTNSRFDSIVSIISAEFGKMDVGTKKN
-1719 EDNSGIYDFQ
+1719 DNAY
-1729 NYIAIAVILKDW
+1729 N
-1741 QSKLGN
+1741 
-1747 IDVSGYQDYLDGA
+1747 
-1760 SSSLIKTNPTLKSE
+1760 
-1774 IEKAFKIPSDIFA
+1774 A
-1787 ELAALG
+1787 ELAALDTTVE
-1793 STDTKTEIDNEELF
+1793 TDINNEELF

-1836 QYGKKPVFDEKII
+1836 QYGKKPEFDEKII
-1849 SKKAYDELFND
+1849 SKKAYEELFND

-1866 ELDKKFKDEGYY
+1866 QLGKKFKDEGYY

-1890 IVTGEGKKDRIAG
+1890 IVTEEGKKDRIAG

-1925 RSKWTNFNQPTLS
+1925 KSKWTNFNSPTNS

-2001 VIYEFDDEGK
+2001 VIYEFDADGK
-2011 VKKNKFKDPKGDKD
+2011 VKKKKFKDPKGDKD
-2025 FEEKSFKPGP
+2025 FEEKIFKTGP

-2057 LLAPKDDKGAQSFSF
+2057 LLAPKDDEGAQSFSF
-2072 ESPDIKLTSQEET
+2072 ESPDIKQTSQEVQ
-2085 LLKTKNAVIINS
+2085 LLKNKNAVIINS
-2097 YIKDLENSQESL
+2097 YKKDLENSQISL
-2109 NKLENILK
+2109 DKLENILK

-2135 DRLKISEEG
+2135 DRLKVSEDG

-2155 KSFEESTKPP
+2155 KSFEDSTKPP

-2184 VEYQSIESQDLN
+2184 VEYQAIESQDLN

-2249 NVLGNLNKENYNSLL
+2249 NVLGNLNKTNYNSLL

-2285 NIERSIEKLTNLKD
+2285 NILGSIEKLNNLKD

-2353 SIVSTK
+2353 SIVNTK
-2359 DLLNKELYL
+2359 DLLNKDLYL
-2368 TSEDIDNLKSEES
+2368 TSEDIENLKSEES
-2381 TYEANESEKI
+2381 TYEANESEKT
-2391 ILRDVQNTTETF
+2391 ILKEVQNTTDTF
-2403 INSKDDK
+2403 INSTEDK
-2410 NKAAE
+2410 NKATE
-2415 IGLKDTIENIENA
+2415 IGLKDNIKKIEDD
-2428 LLTKIKNCP
+2428 LLTKIKNCQ

>member
-1 MALNKNEEGFNPLD
+1 MALNNNEEGFNPLD
-15 TLGPAVGSINALNPD
+15 TLGPAVGSINSLNPD
-30 ATNYAPFEGD
+30 AKNYTPFEGD

-45 KANPPALENPLI
+45 KANPPALENPLV

-74 KPPKKGGITYNSRGI
+74 KPPKKGGIAYNSKGI
-89 NPKEK
+89 DPKQK

-99 NYLTSLAQSHAQKG
+99 NYLTSLSKSHAQKG
-113 SHAKLYSYNAGS
+113 STAKLYSYNAGS
-125 SGNANFKRYY
+125 SGNAHFKRYY
-135 AYGAKTFDKI
+135 AYGAETFDKI
-145 GFNPMKNNE
+145 GFNPMKDNE
-154 ALFNENTSV
+154 STFNENTSV

-184 AGPESLFKMI
+184 AGPKSLLKMVH
-194 TGDFTSSDLTAAR
+194 GDFTSGDLDDAR
-207 EYEQAAAIG
+207 EYEEAAAIG
-216 TSTKTGLVPFLS
+216 TSTKKGLVPFFS
-228 NTFMNFGYTAGTM
+228 NTFMNFGYTAGIIS
-241 AEIVTEEIAAGIL
+241 EIVTEEIAAGLL
-254 APVTGGLSFLAA
+254 APVTGGLSFLGA
-266 TKNSIGN
+266 TKNSISN

-313 LDTPVGSFINPLN
+313 LDTPVGSFLNPVN
-326 NTRRSFQN
+326 NARRSFQS

-340 TNLATAFKTAG
+340 TNLATAFRTAG

-360 NAAVS
+360 NAAIS
-365 ESRLESGLVQDKVYN
+365 ESRLEAGMVQDKVYN

-401 MTKISLKAGLETFY
+401 MTKVSVKSGLETFY
-415 KNVGLI
+415 KNAGLI
-421 YGANKITF
+421 YGTNKITF

-451 VSHKSFGSIGKVL
+451 VSHKSFGTIGRVL
-464 YDKTAKQFLYQSSV
+464 YDKTAKKFLYESSV

-487 KSWMKEPLSKSVL
+487 KSWMKQPLSKSVL

-564 KEELNKE
+564 NEELNKE

-576 LETFGSGFFMGT
+576 FETFASGFFMGT

-677 STMIKTGSS
+677 STMMKTGSS

-708 KFDNI
+708 KFDDI

-718 YRLKIDKTIN
+718 YRLKIDKTIS

-770 WDVAVKNIVYVN
+770 WDVAVKNIVYAN

-835 LKRGVKSK
+835 LKKGVKSK

-901 AEDIEEKM
+901 AEDVEEKM

-1012 KQEIDNIES
+1012 KQEIANIES

-1072 YDKYLSKDKD
+1072 YDKYLSKDRD

-1105 LEKQKQ
+1105 LEEKKQ
-1111 NEIDLLEKTVTQVPE
+1111 NEIDLLEKIVTKIPE
-1126 ESIKLKG
+1126 ESIELKG

-1143 DEILNNNSYIELT
+1143 DEILNTNSYIELT
-1156 PKNSEITIILY
+1156 PKNSETTIILY

-1193 ENKVYSEELIPNP
+1193 ENKVYSEELIPDP
-1206 IEVAEIENR
+1206 IKVAEIENR

-1283 SKAFQDWVNTD
+1283 SKEFQDWVNTD

-1332 IIDVVKEKSKE
+1332 IIDIVNEKSKQ

-1467 DTIRVNGLNEA
+1467 DTIRVNGLNEV

-1508 SFITSNVVNNEIESL
+1508 SFITSNVVNNQIESL

-1531 EDIALSK
+1531 ENIASSK
-1538 KSKNGDRVK
+1538 KAKNDIRVET
-1547 ILNAELKT
+1547 LNAELKT
-1555 LTAELAALGTTNT
+1555 LTAELAALGTTDTTIDITRRNQENKKIKGLDFVKNGNFVGSFLDNYDFVAQGSESTVYKSKDNT
-1568 KAEIERR
+1568 HVIKISEPYNSNDEELYKGRITDILLREIIGNSGLQ
-1575 ERVADIITSQLELG
+1575 VI
-1589 AALPEILD
+1589 
-1597 KLAEQGY
+1597 GY
-1604 VEKINNSAFF
+1604 YEYKGVKN
-1614 KQSAGRDAVVFNID
+1614 
-1628 GAIVPVYRSSKGTSS
+1628 PVYR
-1643 KTKGEWYPFFFNG
+1643 
-1656 GDWLV
+1656 
-1661 KAGADTYKDG
+1661 
-1671 YNNPIIKQILDSLN
+1671 
-1685 KNYKYDKSLAK
+1685 
-1696 VEGNN
+1696 
-1701 EELLSLLPV
+1701 
-1710 GGLDLDVSF
+1710 
-1719 EDNSGIYDFQ
+1719 Q
-1729 NYIAIAVILKDW
+1729 NYIEGETLSEKEVKNYLKTIKGVIEINGNYYYKYNGKLYVISDFTDNVIKDN
-1741 QSKLGN
+1741 KGN
-1747 IDVSGYQDYLDGA
+1747 IVPIDLAIYETSDLE
-1760 SSSLIKTNPTLKSE
+1760 IKTKYD
-1774 IEKAFKIPSDIFA
+1774 EKI
-1787 ELAALG
+1787 AALG
-1793 STDTKTEIDNEELF
+1793 TDAKVDIDNEELF

-1866 ELDKKFKDEGYY
+1866 QLDKKFKDEGYY

-1925 RSKWTNFNQPTLS
+1925 RSKWTNFNQPTNS

-1959 LLKRQTGVETE
+1959 LLKRQTGVETA

-2057 LLAPKDDKGAQSFSF
+2057 LL
-2072 ESPDIKLTSQEET
+2072 
-2085 LLKTKNAVIINS
+2085 KTKDNS
-2097 YIKDLENSQESL
+2097 V
-2109 NKLENILK
+2109 
-2117 SITIPD
+2117 P
-2123 ISNIAIGNAFIA
+2123 
-2135 DRLKISEEG
+2135 
-2144 DNKFKNYYDKH
+2144 
-2155 KSFEESTKPP
+2155 
-2165 HENQLMA
+2165 
-2172 AKILNAT
+2172 
-2179 KIITD
+2179 
-2184 VEYQSIESQDLN
+2184 
-2196 MAEVSELIHNAVI
+2196 
-2209 RIEYLIANDT
+2209 
-2219 SNAQEFKVYQ
+2219 
-2229 KTLFSYMGQSSF
+2229 
-2241 HMNLQDTV
+2241 
-2249 NVLGNLNKENYNSLL
+2249 
-2264 TNEILK
+2264 
-2270 LTNKLQYAKIDFQKK
+2270 
-2285 NIERSIEKLTNLKD
+2285 
-2299 NLLSLYGEVKEEFV
+2299 LSDEVKEEFV
-2313 SPIEVNSRYFKNN
+2313 SPVKLGLRYFKINEQY
-2326 KDYTQVTV
+2326 KEVTV
-2334 MKVDGDKITIKG
+2334 MKIDGDKITVKDI
-2346 NRKNSKE
+2346 NSIE
-2353 SIVSTK
+2353 SVVSTK

-2368 TSEDIDNLKSEES
+2368 TPEDIDNLKSEES
-2381 TYEANESEKI
+2381 NYESSESEET
-2391 ILRDVQNTTETF
+2391 ILKESQDTVGDF
-2403 INSKDDK
+2403 I
-2410 NKAAE
+2410 
-2415 IGLKDTIENIENA
+2415 KDTELTNNSYSALQKGTKKKNEDD
-2428 LLTKIKNCP
+2428 LLTEIKNCQ

>member
-1 MALNKNEEGFNPLD
+1 MALNNNEEGFNPLD

-30 ATNYAPFEGD
+30 AKNYTPFEGD

-45 KANPPALENPLI
+45 KANPPALENPLV

-74 KPPKKGGITYNSRGI
+74 KPPKKGGIAYNSKGI
-89 NPKEK
+89 DPKQK

-99 NYLTSLAQSHAQKG
+99 NYLTSLSKSHAQKG
-113 SHAKLYSYNAGS
+113 STAKLYSYNAGS
-125 SGNANFKRYY
+125 SGNAHFKRYY
-135 AYGAKTFDKI
+135 AYGAETFDKI
-145 GFNPMKNNE
+145 GFNPMKDNE
-154 ALFNENTSV
+154 STFNENTSV

-184 AGPESLFKMI
+184 AGPKSLLKMVH
-194 TGDFTSSDLTAAR
+194 GDFTSGDLDDAR
-207 EYEQAAAIG
+207 EYEEAAAIG
-216 TSTKTGLVPFLS
+216 TSTKKGLVPFFS
-228 NTFMNFGYTAGTM
+228 NTFMNFGYTAGIIS
-241 AEIVTEEIAAGIL
+241 EIVTEEIAAGLL
-254 APVTGGLSFLAA
+254 APVTGGLSFLGA
-266 TKNSIGN
+266 TKNSISN
-273 VYKAAKGLKFAKDA
+273 VYKAAKGIKFAKDA

-313 LDTPVGSFINPLN
+313 LDTPVGSFLNPVN
-326 NTRRSFQN
+326 NARRSFQS

-340 TNLATAFKTAG
+340 TNLATAFRTAG

-360 NAAVS
+360 NAAIS
-365 ESRLESGLVQDKVYN
+365 ESRLEAGMVQDKVYN

-401 MTKISLKAGLETFY
+401 MTKVSVKSGLETFY
-415 KNVGLI
+415 KNAGLI
-421 YGANKITF
+421 YGTNKITF

-451 VSHKSFGSIGKVL
+451 VSHKSFGTIGRVL
-464 YDKTAKQFLYQSSV
+464 YDKTAKKFLYESSV

-487 KSWMKEPLSKSVL
+487 KSWMKQPLSKSVL

-564 KEELNKE
+564 NEELNKE

-576 LETFGSGFFMGT
+576 FETFASGFFMGT

-677 STMIKTGSS
+677 STMMKTGSS

-708 KFDNI
+708 KFDDI

-718 YRLKIDKTIN
+718 YRLKIDKTIS

-770 WDVAVKNIVYVN
+770 WDVAVKNIVYAN

-835 LKRGVKSK
+835 LKKGVKSK
-843 TSTTIESDKIKIND
+843 TSTTIEADKIKIND

-901 AEDIEEKM
+901 AEDVEEKM

-1012 KQEIDNIES
+1012 KQEIANIES

-1072 YDKYLSKDKD
+1072 YDKYLSKDRD

-1105 LEKQKQ
+1105 LEEKKQ
-1111 NEIDLLEKTVTQVPE
+1111 NEIDLLEKIVTKIPE
-1126 ESIKLKG
+1126 ESIELKG

-1143 DEILNNNSYIELT
+1143 DEILNTNSYIELT
-1156 PKNSEITIILY
+1156 PKNSETTIILY

-1193 ENKVYSEELIPNP
+1193 ENKVYSEELIPDP
-1206 IEVAEIENR
+1206 IKVAEIENR

-1224 ENFKTSRSLTNLE
+1224 ENFKTSRSLTDLE

-1249 KSMSDGLK
+1249 KSMSNGLK

-1283 SKAFQDWVNTD
+1283 SKEFQDWVNTD

-1332 IIDVVKEKSKE
+1332 IIDIVNEKSKQ

-1436 NLIHR
+1436 NLVHR

-1467 DTIRVNGLNEA
+1467 DTIRVNGLNEV

-1508 SFITSNVVNNEIESL
+1508 SFITSNVVNNQIESL

-1531 EDIALSK
+1531 ENIASSK
-1538 KSKNGDRVK
+1538 KAKNDIRVET
-1547 ILNAELKT
+1547 LNAELKT
-1555 LTAELAALGTTNT
+1555 LTAELAALGTTDTTIDITRRNQENKKIKGLDFVKNGNFVGSFLDNYDFVAQGSESTVYKSKDNT
-1568 KAEIERR
+1568 HVIKISEPYNSNDEELYKGRITDILLREIIGNSGLQ
-1575 ERVADIITSQLELG
+1575 VI
-1589 AALPEILD
+1589 
-1597 KLAEQGY
+1597 GY
-1604 VEKINNSAFF
+1604 YEYKGVKN
-1614 KQSAGRDAVVFNID
+1614 
-1628 GAIVPVYRSSKGTSS
+1628 PVYR
-1643 KTKGEWYPFFFNG
+1643 
-1656 GDWLV
+1656 
-1661 KAGADTYKDG
+1661 
-1671 YNNPIIKQILDSLN
+1671 
-1685 KNYKYDKSLAK
+1685 
-1696 VEGNN
+1696 
-1701 EELLSLLPV
+1701 
-1710 GGLDLDVSF
+1710 
-1719 EDNSGIYDFQ
+1719 Q
-1729 NYIAIAVILKDW
+1729 NYIEGETLSEKEVKNYLKTIKGVIEINGNYYYKYNGKLYVISDFTDNVIKDN
-1741 QSKLGN
+1741 KGN
-1747 IDVSGYQDYLDGA
+1747 IVPIDLAIYETSDLE
-1760 SSSLIKTNPTLKSE
+1760 IKTKYD
-1774 IEKAFKIPSDIFA
+1774 EKI
-1787 ELAALG
+1787 AALG
-1793 STDTKTEIDNEELF
+1793 TDAKVDIDNEELF

-1866 ELDKKFKDEGYY
+1866 QLDKKFKDEGYY

-1925 RSKWTNFNQPTLS
+1925 RSKWTNFNQPTNS

-2025 FEEKSFKPGP
+2025 FEEKIFKPGP

-2057 LLAPKDDKGAQSFSF
+2057 LL
-2072 ESPDIKLTSQEET
+2072 
-2085 LLKTKNAVIINS
+2085 KTKDNS
-2097 YIKDLENSQESL
+2097 V
-2109 NKLENILK
+2109 
-2117 SITIPD
+2117 P
-2123 ISNIAIGNAFIA
+2123 
-2135 DRLKISEEG
+2135 
-2144 DNKFKNYYDKH
+2144 
-2155 KSFEESTKPP
+2155 
-2165 HENQLMA
+2165 
-2172 AKILNAT
+2172 
-2179 KIITD
+2179 
-2184 VEYQSIESQDLN
+2184 
-2196 MAEVSELIHNAVI
+2196 
-2209 RIEYLIANDT
+2209 
-2219 SNAQEFKVYQ
+2219 
-2229 KTLFSYMGQSSF
+2229 
-2241 HMNLQDTV
+2241 
-2249 NVLGNLNKENYNSLL
+2249 
-2264 TNEILK
+2264 
-2270 LTNKLQYAKIDFQKK
+2270 
-2285 NIERSIEKLTNLKD
+2285 
-2299 NLLSLYGEVKEEFV
+2299 LSDEVKEEFV
-2313 SPIEVNSRYFKNN
+2313 SPVKLGLRYFKINEQY
-2326 KDYTQVTV
+2326 KEVTV
-2334 MKVDGDKITIKG
+2334 MKIDGDKITVKDI
-2346 NRKNSKE
+2346 NSIE
-2353 SIVSTK
+2353 SVVSTK

-2368 TSEDIDNLKSEES
+2368 TPEDIDNLKSEES
-2381 TYEANESEKI
+2381 NYESSESEET
-2391 ILRDVQNTTETF
+2391 ILKESQDTVGDF
-2403 INSKDDK
+2403 I
-2410 NKAAE
+2410 
-2415 IGLKDTIENIENA
+2415 KDTELTNNSYSALQKGTKKKNEDD
-2428 LLTKIKNCP
+2428 LLTEIKNCQ

>member
-1 MALNKNEEGFNPLD
+1 MALNNNEEGFNPLD
-15 TLGPAVGSINALNPD
+15 TLGPAVGSINSLNPD
-30 ATNYAPFEGD
+30 AKNYTPFEGD

-45 KANPPALENPLI
+45 KANPPALENPLV

-66 RIQKYIVG
+66 NVRKYIVG
-74 KPPKKGGITYNSRGI
+74 TPPKKGGIAYNSKGI
-89 NPKEK
+89 DPREK

-99 NYLTSLAQSHAQKG
+99 NYLTSLSKSHAQKG
-113 SHAKLYSYNAGS
+113 STAKLYSYNAGS
-125 SGNANFKRYY
+125 SGNAHFKRYY
-135 AYGAKTFDKI
+135 AYGAETFDKI
-145 GFNPMKNNE
+145 GFNPMKDNE
-154 ALFNENTSV
+154 STFNENTSV

-184 AGPESLFKMI
+184 AGPKSLLKMVH
-194 TGDFTSSDLTAAR
+194 GDFTSGDLDDAR
-207 EYEQAAAIG
+207 EYEEAAAIG
-216 TSTKTGLVPFLS
+216 TSTKKGLVPFFS
-228 NTFMNFGYTAGTM
+228 NTFMNFGYTAGIIS
-241 AEIVTEEIAAGIL
+241 EIVTEEIAAGLL
-254 APVTGGLSFLAA
+254 APVTGGLSFLGA
-266 TKNSIGN
+266 TKNSISN
-273 VYKAAKGLKFAKDA
+273 VYKAAKGIKFAKDA

-298 NLKNANSFWKDANYL
+298 NLKSANSFWKDANYL
-313 LDTPVGSFINPLN
+313 LDTPVGSFLNPVN
-326 NTRRSFQN
+326 NARRSFQN

-340 TNLATAFKTAG
+340 TNLATAFRTAG
-351 GFYQDVRSI
+351 GFYQDIRSI
-360 NAAVS
+360 NAAIS
-365 ESRLESGLVQDKVYN
+365 ESRLEAGMVQDKVYN

-401 MTKISLKAGLETFY
+401 MTKVSVKSGLETFY
-415 KNVGLI
+415 KNAGLI
-421 YGANKITF
+421 YGTNKITF

-451 VSHKSFGSIGKVL
+451 VSHKSFGTIGKVL

-487 KSWMKEPLSKSVL
+487 KSWMKQPLSKSVL

-564 KEELNKE
+564 NEELNKE

-576 LETFGSGFFMGT
+576 FETFASGFFMGT

-597 SLLQNAYGRIFDKA
+597 SLLQNVYGRIFDKA

-691 KLKSLREV
+691 KLKSLRDV

-708 KFDNI
+708 KFDDL

-728 KIDSIKEAYETV
+728 KIDSIKEAYEIV

-770 WDVAVKNIVYVN
+770 WDVAVKNIVYAN

-835 LKRGVKSK
+835 LKKGVKSK

-857 LEEEISNLKEFKV
+857 LEEEISTLKEFKT

-917 DEEKMVELLS
+917 DEEKMIELLS

-1012 KQEIDNIES
+1012 KQEIANIES

-1072 YDKYLSKDKD
+1072 YDKYLSKDRD

-1105 LEKQKQ
+1105 LEEKKQ
-1111 NEIDLLEKTVTQVPE
+1111 NEIDLLEKTVTQIPE

-1133 NAKSISIKNV
+1133 NNKSISIKNV
-1143 DEILNNNSYIELT
+1143 NNELNINSYIELT
-1156 PKNSEITIILY
+1156 PKNSETTIILY

-1193 ENKVYSEELIPNP
+1193 ENKVYSEELIPDP
-1206 IEVAEIENR
+1206 IKVTEIENR

-1224 ENFKTSRSLTNLE
+1224 ENFKTSRSLTDLE

-1249 KSMSDGLK
+1249 KTMSDGLK

-1269 NKTTEDKIN
+1269 SKTTEDKIN
-1278 APDDS
+1278 APDAS

-1294 ASAKTIIDAFN
+1294 SSAKAIIDEFN

-1323 NTNDLSTNQ
+1323 NTNDLTTSQ
-1332 IIDVVKEKSKE
+1332 IIDVVNEKSKE
-1343 LNKLK
+1343 LTKLRE
-1348 DELSKLKEDDPNYN
+1348 ELSKLKEDDPNYN

-1393 QKKVIKEIEKLIE
+1393 QKKVIKEIEKLIA
-1406 LNKAVQKD
+1406 LNKSVQKD

-1421 PVTGLKKGDKAYLIN
+1421 PVTGLKKGDKAYLID
-1436 NLIHR
+1436 NLVHR

-1467 DTIRVNGLNEA
+1467 DTIRKNGLNEA

-1496 DKLFTELAKDIK
+1496 DKLFTELSKDIK
-1508 SFITSNVVNNEIESL
+1508 SFITSNVVNNEIKSL
-1523 NEQIKTLK
+1523 NDQIESLK
-1531 EDIALSK
+1531 EDIRLSK
-1538 KSKNGDRVK
+1538 QAKNKDRVK
-1547 ILNAELKT
+1547 TLNAELKT
-1555 LTAELAALGTTNT
+1555 LTAELAALSTT
-1568 KAEIERR
+1568 
-1575 ERVADIITSQLELG
+1575 
-1589 AALPEILD
+1589 
-1597 KLAEQGY
+1597 
-1604 VEKINNSAFF
+1604 
-1614 KQSAGRDAVVFNID
+1614 
-1628 GAIVPVYRSSKGTSS
+1628 
-1643 KTKGEWYPFFFNG
+1643 
-1656 GDWLV
+1656 V
-1661 KAGADTYKDG
+1661 KA
-1671 YNNPIIKQILDSLN
+1671 
-1685 KNYKYDKSLAK
+1685 
-1696 VEGNN
+1696 
-1701 EELLSLLPV
+1701 
-1710 GGLDLDVSF
+1710 DV
-1719 EDNSGIYDFQ
+1719 N
-1729 NYIAIAVILKDW
+1729 
-1741 QSKLGN
+1741 
-1747 IDVSGYQDYLDGA
+1747 
-1760 SSSLIKTNPTLKSE
+1760 
-1774 IEKAFKIPSDIFA
+1774 
-1787 ELAALG
+1787 
-1793 STDTKTEIDNEELF
+1793 NEELF

-1836 QYGKKPVFDEKII
+1836 QYGKKPEFDEKII
-1849 SKKAYDELFND
+1849 SKKAYEELFND

-1866 ELDKKFKDEGYY
+1866 QLGKKFKDEGYY

-1890 IVTGEGKKDRIAG
+1890 IVTEEGKKDRIAG

-1925 RSKWTNFNQPTLS
+1925 KSKWTNFNQLTNS

-1959 LLKRQTGVETE
+1959 LLKRQTGVETK

-2001 VIYEFDDEGK
+2001 VIYEFDDDGK

-2025 FEEKSFKPGP
+2025 FEEKIFKPGP
-2035 NNAINDVFIPLS
+2035 NNAINDIFIPLS

-2072 ESPDIKLTSQEET
+2072 ESPDIKQTSQEVQ
-2085 LLKTKNAVIINS
+2085 LLKNKNAVIINS
-2097 YIKDLENSQESL
+2097 YKKDLENSQVSL
-2109 NKLENILK
+2109 DKLENILK
-2117 SITIPD
+2117 SITIPN
-2123 ISNIAIGNAFIA
+2123 ISNIAIDNDFIA
-2135 DRLKISEEG
+2135 NRLKVSEVG

-2155 KSFEESTKPP
+2155 KSFEDSTKPP

-2219 SNAQEFKVYQ
+2219 SNAEEFKVYQ

-2249 NVLGNLNKENYNSLL
+2249 NVLGNLNKTNYNSLL

-2285 NIERSIEKLTNLKD
+2285 NIEGSIEKLTNLKD
-2299 NLLSLYGEVKEEFV
+2299 NLLSLYGEVKEEFI

-2359 DLLNKELYL
+2359 DLLNKKLYL
-2368 TSEDIDNLKSEES
+2368 NDEDIANLKSEES
-2381 TYEANESEKI
+2381 NYEANESEKI
-2391 ILRDVQNTTETF
+2391 ILKEVQNTTDTF
-2403 INSKDDK
+2403 INSTEDK
-2410 NKAAE
+2410 NKATE
-2415 IGLKDTIENIENA
+2415 IGLKDNIEKIEDD
-2428 LLTKIKNCP
+2428 LLTKIKNCQ

>member
-1 MALNKNEEGFNPLD
+1 MALNNNEEGFNPLD
-15 TLGPAVGSINALNPD
+15 TLGPAVGSINSLNPD
-30 ATNYAPFEGD
+30 AKNYTPFEGD

-45 KANPPALENPLI
+45 KANPPALENPLV

-66 RIQKYIVG
+66 NVKKYIVG
-74 KPPKKGGITYNSRGI
+74 TPPKKGGIAYNSRGI
-89 NPKEK
+89 DPKQK

-99 NYLTSLAQSHAQKG
+99 NYLTSLSKSHAQKG
-113 SHAKLYSYNAGS
+113 STAKLYSYNAGS
-125 SGNANFKRYY
+125 SGNAHFKRYY

-145 GFNPMKNNE
+145 GFNPMKDNE
-154 ALFNENTSV
+154 STFNENTSV

-184 AGPESLFKMI
+184 AGPKSLLKMI
-194 TGDFTSSDLTAAR
+194 HGDFTSGDLDDAR
-207 EYEQAAAIG
+207 EYEEAAAIG
-216 TSTKTGLVPFLS
+216 TSTKKGLVPFFS
-228 NTFMNFGYTAGTM
+228 NTFMNFGYTAGIIS
-241 AEIVTEEIAAGIL
+241 EIVTEEIAAGLL
-254 APVTGGLSFLAA
+254 APVTGGLSFLGA
-266 TKNSIGN
+266 TKNSISN

-313 LDTPVGSFINPLN
+313 LDTPVGSFLNPVN
-326 NTRRSFQN
+326 NARRSFQN

-360 NAAVS
+360 NAAIS
-365 ESRLESGLVQDKVYN
+365 ESRLEAGMVQDKVYN

-401 MTKISLKAGLETFY
+401 MTKVSVKSGLETFY
-415 KNVGLI
+415 KNAGLI
-421 YGANKITF
+421 YGTNKITF

-451 VSHKSFGSIGKVL
+451 VSHKSFGTIGKVL
-464 YDKTAKQFLYQSSV
+464 YDKTAKKFLYESSV

-487 KSWMKEPLSKSVL
+487 KSWMKQPLSKSVL

-564 KEELNKE
+564 NEELNKE

-576 LETFGSGFFMGT
+576 FETFASGFFMGT

-708 KFDNI
+708 KFDDI

-718 YRLKIDKTIN
+718 YRLKIDKTIS
-728 KIDSIKEAYETV
+728 KIDSIKEAYEIV

-770 WDVAVKNIVYVN
+770 WDVAVKNIVYAN

-843 TSTTIESDKIKIND
+843 TSTTIEADKIKIND

-1012 KQEIDNIES
+1012 KQEIANIES

-1026 AMADEGLYMSAN
+1026 AMADEGIYMSAN

-1105 LEKQKQ
+1105 LEEKKQ
-1111 NEIDLLEKTVTQVPE
+1111 NEIDLLEKTVTKIPE
-1126 ESIKLKG
+1126 ESIELKR

-1143 DEILNNNSYIELT
+1143 DEILNTNSYIELT

-1193 ENKVYSEELIPNP
+1193 ENKVYSEELIPDP
-1206 IEVAEIENR
+1206 IKVTEIENR

-1224 ENFKTSRSLTNLE
+1224 ENFKTSRSLTDLE

-1283 SKAFQDWVNTD
+1283 SKEFQDWVNTD

-1323 NTNDLSTNQ
+1323 NTNDLSTSQ
-1332 IIDVVKEKSKE
+1332 IIDIVNEKSKE

-1348 DELSKLKEDDPNYN
+1348 DDLSKLKEDDPNYN

-1523 NEQIKTLK
+1523 NKQIKTLK
-1531 EDIALSK
+1531 EDIKLSK
-1538 KSKNGDRVK
+1538 KAKNDVRVK
-1547 ILNAELKT
+1547 TLNAELKT
-1555 LTAELAALGTTNT
+1555 LTAELAALGTDIKTD
-1568 KAEIERR
+1568 IERR
-1575 ERVADIITSQLELG
+1575 RQE
-1589 AALPEILD
+1589 AL
-1597 KLAEQGY
+1597 
-1604 VEKINNSAFF
+1604 NN
-1614 KQSAGRDAVVFNID
+1614 
-1628 GAIVPVYRSSKGTSS
+1628 IVDSDQYDEGSGVG
-1643 KTKGEWYPFFFNG
+1643 FFN
-1656 GDWLV
+1656 
-1661 KAGADTYKDG
+1661 
-1671 YNNPIIKQILDSLN
+1671 SF
-1685 KNYKYDKSLAK
+1685 
-1696 VEGNN
+1696 EGNN
-1701 EELLSLLPV
+1701 IFQEV
-1710 GGLDLDVSF
+1710 GSRSTIEWEINKF
-1719 EDNSGIYDFQ
+1719 YD
-1729 NYIAIAVILKDW
+1729 
-1741 QSKLGN
+1741 
-1747 IDVSGYQDYLDGA
+1747 
-1760 SSSLIKTNPTLKSE
+1760 
-1774 IEKAFKIPSDIFA
+1774 A
-1787 ELAALG
+1787 ELVALG
-1793 STDTKTEIDNEELF
+1793 STDTKADIDNEELF

-1849 SKKAYDELFND
+1849 SKKAYDELFD
-1860 DTGYIV
+1860 DDSGYIV

-1890 IVTGEGKKDRIAG
+1890 IVTGEDKKDRIAG

-1925 RSKWTNFNQPTLS
+1925 KSKWTNFNQPTLS

-1959 LLKRQTGVETE
+1959 LLKRQTGVETA

-2025 FEEKSFKPGP
+2025 FEEKIFKPGP

-2072 ESPDIKLTSQEET
+2072 ESPDIKLTSQEEN

-2097 YIKDLENSQESL
+2097 YIRDLENSQESL

-2155 KSFEESTKPP
+2155 KSFEDSTKPP

-2196 MAEVSELIHNAVI
+2196 MGEVSELIHNAVI

-2353 SIVSTK
+2353 TIVSTK

-2368 TSEDIDNLKSEES
+2368 TSEDIDKLKSEES
-2381 TYEANESEKI
+2381 NYEANESEKI
-2391 ILRDVQNTTETF
+2391 ILKEVQNTTETF
-2403 INSKDDK
+2403 INSTEDK
-2410 NKAAE
+2410 NKATE
-2415 IGLKDTIENIENA
+2415 IGLKDSITKIEDD
-2428 LLTKIKNCP
+2428 LLTKIKNCQ

>member
-1 MALNKNEEGFNPLD
+1 MALNNNEEGFNPLD

-30 ATNYAPFEGD
+30 AINYTPFEGD

-57 PKGLVNQSK
+57 PRGLVNQSK

-89 NPKEK
+89 DPREK

-99 NYLTSLAQSHAQKG
+99 NYLTSLSQSHAQKG

-125 SGNANFKRYY
+125 SGNAHFKRYY
-135 AYGAKTFDKI
+135 AYGAETFDKI

-179 TRGFV
+179 TRGFT

-207 EYEQAAAIG
+207 EYEEAAAIG

-228 NTFMNFGYTAGTM
+228 NTFMNFGYTAGIIS
-241 AEIVTEEIAAGIL
+241 EIATEEIVGGLL
-254 APVTGGLSFLAA
+254 APVTGGLSFLGA
-266 TKNSIGN
+266 TKNSLSN

-287 ENTVQTVQSLN
+287 ENTVQTIQSLN
-298 NLKNANSFWKDANYL
+298 NLKSANSFWKDANYL
-313 LDTPVGSFINPLN
+313 LDTPVGSFINPVSN
-326 NTRRSFQN
+326 ARRSFQN

-389 NKRAPTNEEQED
+389 NKRTPTNKEQED

-415 KNVGLI
+415 KNAGLI
-421 YGANKITF
+421 YGTNKITF

-451 VSHKSFGSIGKVL
+451 VSHKSFGTIGRVL

-487 KSWMKEPLSKSVL
+487 KSWMKQPLSKSVL

-553 KNNSGTPLSIY
+553 KNNSGTPLSVY
-564 KEELNKE
+564 NAELNKE

-621 AVTNTLVNELNKIDI
+621 AVTNTLVNELNNIDI

-691 KLKSLREV
+691 KLKSLREI

-718 YRLKIDKTIN
+718 YRLKIDKTIS

-835 LKRGVKSK
+835 LKKGVKSK

-857 LEEEISNLKEFKV
+857 LEEEISTLKEFKI

-917 DEEKMVELLS
+917 DEEKMIELLS

-1012 KQEIDNIES
+1012 KQEIANIES

-1072 YDKYLSKDKD
+1072 YDKYLSKDRD

-1092 SNVIADYTEELVK
+1092 SNVIADYTEELVD

-1111 NEIDLLEKTVTQVPE
+1111 NELDLLEKTVTKIPE

-1133 NAKSISIKNV
+1133 NNKSISITEVNN
-1143 DEILNNNSYIELT
+1143 ELNNNFYIELT

-1193 ENKVYSEELIPNP
+1193 ENKVYSEKLIPDP
-1206 IEVAEIENR
+1206 IKVTEIENR

-1224 ENFKTSRSLTNLE
+1224 ENFKTSRSLTDLE

-1249 KSMSDGLK
+1249 KTMSDRLK

-1269 NKTTEDKIN
+1269 SKTTEDKIN
-1278 APDDS
+1278 APDAS

-1294 ASAKTIIDAFN
+1294 SSAKAIIDDFN

-1323 NTNDLSTNQ
+1323 NTNDLTTSQ

-1348 DELSKLKEDDPNYN
+1348 EELSKLKEDDPNYN

-1376 KLLKVNK
+1376 KLLKVDK

-1393 QKKVIKEIEKLIE
+1393 QKKVIKEIEKLIA
-1406 LNKAVQKD
+1406 LNKSVQKD
-1414 YILTEDD
+1414 YVLTEDD
-1421 PVTGLKKGDKAYLIN
+1421 PVTGLKKGDKAYLID
-1436 NLIHR
+1436 NLVHR

-1467 DTIRVNGLNEA
+1467 DTIRKNGLNEA

-1496 DKLFTELAKDIK
+1496 DKLFTELSKDIK

-1523 NEQIKTLK
+1523 NNQIKSLK
-1531 EDIALSK
+1531 EDIKLSK
-1538 KSKNGDRVK
+1538 QAKNNARVK
-1547 ILNAELKT
+1547 TLNTQLKT
-1555 LTAELAALGTTNT
+1555 LTAELAAL
-1568 KAEIERR
+1568 
-1575 ERVADIITSQLELG
+1575 
-1589 AALPEILD
+1589 
-1597 KLAEQGY
+1597 
-1604 VEKINNSAFF
+1604 
-1614 KQSAGRDAVVFNID
+1614 
-1628 GAIVPVYRSSKGTSS
+1628 
-1643 KTKGEWYPFFFNG
+1643 
-1656 GDWLV
+1656 
-1661 KAGADTYKDG
+1661 
-1671 YNNPIIKQILDSLN
+1671 
-1685 KNYKYDKSLAK
+1685 
-1696 VEGNN
+1696 
-1701 EELLSLLPV
+1701 
-1710 GGLDLDVSF
+1710 
-1719 EDNSGIYDFQ
+1719 
-1729 NYIAIAVILKDW
+1729 
-1741 QSKLGN
+1741 
-1747 IDVSGYQDYLDGA
+1747 
-1760 SSSLIKTNPTLKSE
+1760 
-1774 IEKAFKIPSDIFA
+1774 
-1787 ELAALG
+1787 
-1793 STDTKTEIDNEELF
+1793 STDTKADVNNEELF

-1836 QYGKKPVFDEKII
+1836 QYGKKPEFDEKII
-1849 SKKAYDELFND
+1849 SKKAYEELFND

-1866 ELDKKFKDEGYY
+1866 QLGKKFKDEGYY

-1890 IVTGEGKKDRIAG
+1890 IVTEEGKKDRIAG

-1925 RSKWTNFNQPTLS
+1925 KSKWTNFNSLTNS

-2001 VIYEFDDEGK
+2001 VIYEFDDDGK

-2025 FEEKSFKPGP
+2025 FEEKIFKTGP

-2057 LLAPKDDKGAQSFSF
+2057 LLAPKDDEGAQSFSF
-2072 ESPDIKLTSQEET
+2072 ESPDIKQTSQEVQF
-2085 LLKTKNAVIINS
+2085 LKNKNAVIINS
-2097 YIKDLENSQESL
+2097 YKKDLENSQISL
-2109 NKLENILK
+2109 DKLENILK

-2135 DRLKISEEG
+2135 DRLKVSEDG

-2155 KSFEESTKPP
+2155 KSFEDSTKPP

-2184 VEYQSIESQDLN
+2184 VEYQAIESQDLN

-2249 NVLGNLNKENYNSLL
+2249 NVLGNLNKTNYNSLL

-2285 NIERSIEKLTNLKD
+2285 NILGSIEKLNNLKD
-2299 NLLSLYGEVKEEFV
+2299 NLLSLYGEVKQEV
-2313 SPIEVNSRYFKNN
+2313 KNPIEVGDRYFMNN
-2326 KDYTQVTV
+2326 TKFTIMTV

-2359 DLLNKELYL
+2359 DLLNKDLYL
-2368 TSEDIDNLKSEES
+2368 TSVDIYNLKSEES
-2381 TYEANESEKI
+2381 NYEANESEKI
-2391 ILRDVQNTTETF
+2391 ILKEVQNTTDTF
-2403 INSKDDK
+2403 INSTEDK
-2410 NKAAE
+2410 NKATE
-2415 IGLKDTIENIENA
+2415 IGLKDNIKKIEDD
-2428 LLTKIKNCP
+2428 LLTKIKNCQ

>member
-1 MALNKNEEGFNPLD
+1 
-15 TLGPAVGSINALNPD
+15 
-30 ATNYAPFEGD
+30 
-40 PIDFG
+40 
-45 KANPPALENPLI
+45 
-57 PKGLVNQSK
+57 
-66 RIQKYIVG
+66 
-74 KPPKKGGITYNSRGI
+74 
-89 NPKEK
+89 
-94 VSLIK
+94 
-99 NYLTSLAQSHAQKG
+99 
-113 SHAKLYSYNAGS
+113 
-125 SGNANFKRYY
+125 
-135 AYGAKTFDKI
+135 
-145 GFNPMKNNE
+145 
-154 ALFNENTSV
+154 
-163 WQDFGR
+163 
-169 QLTHSFVPLF
+169 
-179 TRGFV
+179 
-184 AGPESLFKMI
+184 
-194 TGDFTSSDLTAAR
+194 
-207 EYEQAAAIG
+207 
-216 TSTKTGLVPFLS
+216 
-228 NTFMNFGYTAGTM
+228 
-241 AEIVTEEIAAGIL
+241 
-254 APVTGGLSFLAA
+254 
-266 TKNSIGN
+266 
-273 VYKAAKGLKFAKDA
+273 
-287 ENTVQTVQSLN
+287 
-298 NLKNANSFWKDANYL
+298 
-313 LDTPVGSFINPLN
+313 
-326 NTRRSFQN
+326 
-334 AKASNL
+334 
-340 TNLATAFKTAG
+340 
-351 GFYQDVRSI
+351 
-360 NAAVS
+360 
-365 ESRLESGLVQDKVYN
+365 
-380 NKYDQFYLR
+380 
-389 NKRAPTNEEQED
+389 
-401 MTKISLKAGLETFY
+401 MT
-415 KNVGLI
+415 
-421 YGANKITF
+421 
-429 GNILNKGG
+429 
-437 IKNYFKNAT
+437 
-446 QDIMN
+446 
-451 VSHKSFGSIGKVL
+451 
-464 YDKTAKQFLYQSSV
+464 
-478 GYQGFKNLA
+478 
-487 KSWMKEPLSKSVL
+487 
-500 GSVKYFKS
+500 
-508 NFSEGFQENAQE
+508 
-520 IIARANEKWYTDSY
+520 
-534 NSPYL
+534 
-539 KASLFNNAVNSINL
+539 
-553 KNNSGTPLSIY
+553 
-564 KEELNKE
+564 
-571 FSAQG
+571 
-576 LETFGSGFFMGT
+576 
-588 LGGGMNKTF
+588 
-597 SLLQNAYGRIFDKA
+597 
-611 GYKAWTEQKE
+611 
-621 AVTNTLVNELNKIDI
+621 
-636 NDLLSNRYVN
+636 
-646 AGSQDTLSL
+646 
-655 IKEQANTKESKDAEL
+655 
-670 DSLINQV
+670 
-677 STMIKTGSS
+677 KTGSS
-686 EIFQD
+686 DIFKE
-691 KLKSLREV
+691 KLESLKEMTN
-699 SDEALQEEL
+699 EELQEEL
-708 KFDNI
+708 KYDDL
-713 KDAER
+713 KDSDR
-718 YRLKIDKTIN
+718 YRLKIDKTLS
-728 KIDSIKEAYETV
+728 KIDSIQNAFEIAN
-740 SENFPNPINN
+740 ENFPNPINN

-770 WDVAVKNIVYVN
+770 WNVAVKNIVYAN

-835 LKRGVKSK
+835 LKKGVKSK

-901 AEDIEEKM
+901 AEDVEEKM

-1012 KQEIDNIES
+1012 KQEIANIES

-1026 AMADEGLYMSAN
+1026 AMADEGIYMSAN

-1072 YDKYLSKDKD
+1072 YDKYLSKDRD

-1105 LEKQKQ
+1105 LEEKKQ
-1111 NEIDLLEKTVTQVPE
+1111 NEIDLLEKIVTKIPE
-1126 ESIKLKG
+1126 ESIELKG

-1143 DEILNNNSYIELT
+1143 DEILNTNSYIELT
-1156 PKNSEITIILY
+1156 PKNSETTIILY

-1193 ENKVYSEELIPNP
+1193 ENKVYSEELIPDP
-1206 IEVAEIENR
+1206 IKVTEIENR

-1224 ENFKTSRSLTNLE
+1224 ENFKTSRSLTDLE

-1283 SKAFQDWVNTD
+1283 SKEFQDWVNTD

-1323 NTNDLSTNQ
+1323 NTNDLSTSQ
-1332 IIDVVKEKSKE
+1332 IIDIVNEKSKE

-1393 QKKVIKEIEKLIE
+1393 QKKVIKEIEKLIA

-1436 NLIHR
+1436 NLVHR

-1467 DTIRVNGLNEA
+1467 YTISLNGLNEA

-1496 DKLFTELAKDIK
+1496 DKLFTELSKDIK

-1555 LTAELAALGTTNT
+1555 LTAKLAALGTDT
-1568 KAEIERR
+1568 KA
-1575 ERVADIITSQLELG
+1575 D
-1589 AALPEILD
+1589 
-1597 KLAEQGY
+1597 
-1604 VEKINNSAFF
+1604 
-1614 KQSAGRDAVVFNID
+1614 
-1628 GAIVPVYRSSKGTSS
+1628 
-1643 KTKGEWYPFFFNG
+1643 
-1656 GDWLV
+1656 
-1661 KAGADTYKDG
+1661 
-1671 YNNPIIKQILDSLN
+1671 
-1685 KNYKYDKSLAK
+1685 
-1696 VEGNN
+1696 
-1701 EELLSLLPV
+1701 
-1710 GGLDLDVSF
+1710 
-1719 EDNSGIYDFQ
+1719 
-1729 NYIAIAVILKDW
+1729 
-1741 QSKLGN
+1741 
-1747 IDVSGYQDYLDGA
+1747 
-1760 SSSLIKTNPTLKSE
+1760 
-1774 IEKAFKIPSDIFA
+1774 
-1787 ELAALG
+1787 
-1793 STDTKTEIDNEELF
+1793 IDNEELF

-1866 ELDKKFKDEGYY
+1866 QLDKKFKDEGYY

-1925 RSKWTNFNQPTLS
+1925 KSKWTNFNQPTLS

-1959 LLKRQTGVETE
+1959 LLKRQTGVETA

-1988 SAKKPLAAGLAKE
+1988 SAKKPLAVGLAKE

-2025 FEEKSFKPGP
+2025 FEEKIFKPGP

-2072 ESPDIKLTSQEET
+2072 ESPDIKLTSQEEN

-2097 YIKDLENSQESL
+2097 YIRDLENSQESL

-2172 AKILNAT
+2172 AKILNVT

-2334 MKVDGDKITIKG
+2334 MKIDGDKITVKDI
-2346 NRKNSKE
+2346 NSIE
-2353 SIVSTK
+2353 SVVSTK

-2368 TSEDIDNLKSEES
+2368 TPEDIDNLKSEES
-2381 TYEANESEKI
+2381 NYESSESEET
-2391 ILRDVQNTTETF
+2391 ILKESQDTVGDF
-2403 INSKDDK
+2403 I
-2410 NKAAE
+2410 
-2415 IGLKDTIENIENA
+2415 KDTELTNNSYSALQKGTKKKNEDD
-2428 LLTKIKNCP
+2428 LLTEIKNCQ

>member
-30 ATNYAPFEGD
+30 AKNYTPFEGD

-45 KANPPALENPLI
+45 KANPPALENPLV

-66 RIQKYIVG
+66 NVRKYIVG
-74 KPPKKGGITYNSRGI
+74 TPPKKGGIAYNSKGI
-89 NPKEK
+89 DPKQK

-113 SHAKLYSYNAGS
+113 SYAKLYSYNAGNN
-125 SGNANFKRYY
+125 GNANFKRYY
-135 AYGAKTFDKI
+135 AYGAETFDKI

-228 NTFMNFGYTAGTM
+228 NTFMNFGYTGGVIT
-241 AEIVTEEIAAGIL
+241 EIVTEEIAGGLL
-254 APVTGGLSFLAA
+254 APVTGGLSFLGA
-266 TKNSIGN
+266 TKNSLSN
-273 VYKAAKGLKFAKDA
+273 VYKAAKGLKFAKNA

-415 KNVGLI
+415 KNAGLI
-421 YGANKITF
+421 YGTNKITF

-437 IKNYFKNAT
+437 IKNYFKNVT

-464 YDKTAKQFLYQSSV
+464 YDKTAKKFLYETSV

-487 KSWMKEPLSKSVL
+487 KSWMKQPLSKSVL

-564 KEELNKE
+564 NEELNKE

-576 LETFGSGFFMGT
+576 FETFASGFFMGT

-718 YRLKIDKTIN
+718 YRLKIDKTIS

-770 WDVAVKNIVYVN
+770 WDVAVKNIVYAN

-857 LEEEISNLKEFKV
+857 LEEQISTLKEFKV

-901 AEDIEEKM
+901 AEDVEEKM

-1012 KQEIDNIES
+1012 KQEIANIES

-1026 AMADEGLYMSAN
+1026 AMADEGIYMSAN

-1072 YDKYLSKDKD
+1072 YDKYLSKDRD

-1105 LEKQKQ
+1105 LEEKKQ

-1126 ESIKLKG
+1126 DSIELKG

-1193 ENKVYSEELIPNP
+1193 ENKVYSEELIPDP
-1206 IEVAEIENR
+1206 IKVTEIENR

-1332 IIDVVKEKSKE
+1332 IIDIVNEKSKQ

-1348 DELSKLKEDDPNYN
+1348 EDLSKLKEDDPNYN

-1383 SRSLQERTTP
+1383 SRSLQERSTP

-1436 NLIHR
+1436 NLVHR

-1508 SFITSNVVNNEIESL
+1508 SFITSNVVNNKIESL

-1538 KSKNGDRVK
+1538 KSKNGDRVET
-1547 ILNAELKT
+1547 LNAELKT
-1555 LTAELAALGTTNT
+1555 LTAELAALGT
-1568 KAEIERR
+1568 APFSD
-1575 ERVADIITSQLELG
+1575 V
-1589 AALPEILD
+1589 
-1597 KLAEQGY
+1597 
-1604 VEKINNSAFF
+1604 
-1614 KQSAGRDAVVFNID
+1614 
-1628 GAIVPVYRSSKGTSS
+1628 VPVYHHTNVKPEDFNFGTFQRGKDQISQFGDGLNASTTTNKFFVKRYGNPIQGEVNDTDFVVIDANMSQKEMYEMLASKGFKFNNPQMGKATPKGASYIEGSAASEYDDTTPLKESPGAAIHLFNDFQQSNPEVKGVKVINHIIGNQKVDPFYVIYNAKSFYGPDTLAKSSKSTVISEL
-1643 KTKGEWYPFFFNG
+1643 TDVE
-1656 GDWLV
+1656 
-1661 KAGADTYKDG
+1661 
-1671 YNNPIIKQILDSLN
+1671 YNNF
-1685 KNYKYDKSLAK
+1685 
-1696 VEGNN
+1696 VNN
-1701 EELLSLLPV
+1701 
-1710 GGLDLDVSF
+1710 GIVSV
-1719 EDNSGIYDFQ
+1719 DRIN
-1729 NYIAIAVILKDW
+1729 AIAEK
-1741 QSKLGN
+1741 
-1747 IDVSGYQDYLDGA
+1747 
-1760 SSSLIKTNPTLKSE
+1760 IKNNKPLTTKETAIFNNKTSE
-1774 IEKAFKIPSDIFA
+1774 INAKLQ
-1787 ELAALG
+1787 ELAAL
-1793 STDTKTEIDNEELF
+1793 STDTKVDIDNEELF

-1866 ELDKKFKDEGYY
+1866 QLDKKFKDEGYY

-1959 LLKRQTGVETE
+1959 LLKRQTGVETA

-2025 FEEKSFKPGP
+2025 FEEKRFKPGP

-2057 LLAPKDDKGAQSFSF
+2057 LL
-2072 ESPDIKLTSQEET
+2072 
-2085 LLKTKNAVIINS
+2085 KTKDNS
-2097 YIKDLENSQESL
+2097 V
-2109 NKLENILK
+2109 
-2117 SITIPD
+2117 P
-2123 ISNIAIGNAFIA
+2123 
-2135 DRLKISEEG
+2135 
-2144 DNKFKNYYDKH
+2144 
-2155 KSFEESTKPP
+2155 
-2165 HENQLMA
+2165 
-2172 AKILNAT
+2172 
-2179 KIITD
+2179 
-2184 VEYQSIESQDLN
+2184 
-2196 MAEVSELIHNAVI
+2196 
-2209 RIEYLIANDT
+2209 
-2219 SNAQEFKVYQ
+2219 
-2229 KTLFSYMGQSSF
+2229 
-2241 HMNLQDTV
+2241 
-2249 NVLGNLNKENYNSLL
+2249 
-2264 TNEILK
+2264 
-2270 LTNKLQYAKIDFQKK
+2270 
-2285 NIERSIEKLTNLKD
+2285 
-2299 NLLSLYGEVKEEFV
+2299 LSDEVKEEFV

-2353 SIVSTK
+2353 TIVSTK

-2368 TSEDIDNLKSEES
+2368 TSEDIDKLKSEES
-2381 TYEANESEKI
+2381 NYEANESEKI
-2391 ILRDVQNTTETF
+2391 ILKEVQNTTETF
-2403 INSKDDK
+2403 INSTEDK
-2410 NKAAE
+2410 NKATE
-2415 IGLKDTIENIENA
+2415 IGLNDNITKIEDA

>member
-1 MALNKNEEGFNPLD
+1 MALNNNEEGFNPLD

-30 ATNYAPFEGD
+30 ATNYTPFEGD

-45 KANPPALENPLI
+45 KTNPPALENPLV
-57 PKGLVNQSK
+57 PRGLVNQSK
-66 RIQKYIVG
+66 RVQKYIVG

-89 NPKEK
+89 DPREK

-99 NYLTSLAQSHAQKG
+99 NYLTSLSQSHAQKG

-125 SGNANFKRYY
+125 SGNAHFKRYY
-135 AYGAKTFDKI
+135 AYGPETFDKI

-179 TRGFV
+179 TRGFT

-194 TGDFTSSDLTAAR
+194 TGDFTSSDLSAAR
-207 EYEQAAAIG
+207 EYEEAAAIG

-228 NTFMNFGYTAGTM
+228 NTFMNFGYTAGIIS
-241 AEIVTEEIAAGIL
+241 EIATEEIVGGLL
-254 APVTGGLSFLAA
+254 APVTGGLSFLGA
-266 TKNSIGN
+266 TKNSLSN

-298 NLKNANSFWKDANYL
+298 NLKSANSFWKDANYL
-313 LDTPVGSFINPLN
+313 LDTPVGSFINPVN
-326 NTRRSFQN
+326 NARRSFQN

-389 NKRAPTNEEQED
+389 NKRTPTNKEQED

-421 YGANKITF
+421 YGTNKITF

-451 VSHKSFGSIGKVL
+451 VSHKSFGTIGRVL

-487 KSWMKEPLSKSVL
+487 KSWMKQPLSKSVL

-553 KNNSGTPLSIY
+553 KNNSGTPLSVY
-564 KEELNKE
+564 NAELNKE

-621 AVTNTLVNELNKIDI
+621 AVTNTLINELNKIDI
-636 NDLLSNRYVN
+636 NDLLSNKYVN

-691 KLKSLREV
+691 KLKSLREI

-770 WDVAVKNIVYVN
+770 WDVAVKNIVYAN

-835 LKRGVKSK
+835 LKKGVKSK

-857 LEEEISNLKEFKV
+857 LEEEISTLKEFKT

-917 DEEKMVELLS
+917 DEEKMIELLS

-1012 KQEIDNIES
+1012 KQEIANIES

-1072 YDKYLSKDKD
+1072 YDKYLSKDRD

-1092 SNVIADYTEELVK
+1092 SNVIADYTEELVD
-1105 LEKQKQ
+1105 LEEKKQ
-1111 NEIDLLEKTVTQVPE
+1111 NEIDLLEKTVTQIPE

-1133 NAKSISIKNV
+1133 NNDSISIKNV
-1143 DEILNNNSYIELT
+1143 NNELNNNSYIELT
-1156 PKNSEITIILY
+1156 PKNSETTIILY

-1184 DLNDKTRFT
+1184 DLNDKTKFT
-1193 ENKVYSEELIPNP
+1193 ENKVYSEELIPDP
-1206 IEVAEIENR
+1206 IKVTEIENR

-1224 ENFKTSRSLTNLE
+1224 ENFKTSRSLTDLE

-1249 KSMSDGLK
+1249 KTMSDGLK

-1269 NKTTEDKIN
+1269 SKTTEDKIN
-1278 APDDS
+1278 APDAS

-1294 ASAKTIIDAFN
+1294 SSAKAIIDEFN

-1323 NTNDLSTNQ
+1323 NTNDLTSSQ
-1332 IIDVVKEKSKE
+1332 IIDVVNEKSKE
-1343 LNKLK
+1343 LTKLK
-1348 DELSKLKEDDPNYN
+1348 EELSKLKEDDPNYN
-1362 IKKLEIETLSEETK
+1362 IKKLEIETLNEETK

-1393 QKKVIKEIEKLIE
+1393 QKKVIKEIEKLIA
-1406 LNKAVQKD
+1406 LNKSVQKD
-1414 YILTEDD
+1414 YVLTEDD
-1421 PVTGLKKGDKAYLIN
+1421 PVTGLKKGDKAYLID
-1436 NLIHR
+1436 NLVHR

-1467 DTIRVNGLNEA
+1467 DTIRKNGLNEA

-1496 DKLFTELAKDIK
+1496 DKLFTELSKDIK
-1508 SFITSNVVNNEIESL
+1508 SFITSNVVNNKIKSLNDQIES
-1523 NEQIKTLK
+1523 LK
-1531 EDIALSK
+1531 EDIKLSK
-1538 KSKNGDRVK
+1538 QAKNKDRVK
-1547 ILNAELKT
+1547 TLNAELKT
-1555 LTAELAALGTTNT
+1555 LTAELAALGTTQ
-1568 KAEIERR
+1568 KSDQVAAL
-1575 ERVADIITSQLELG
+1575 RVAEDFKENYNNGKLTKGDFGGSRNLGVFDYKGKIIKVVKKKRTISPDQIQSMKDRLG
-1589 AALPEILD
+1589 DMDNVYFSE
-1597 KLAEQGY
+1597 E
-1604 VEKINNSAFF
+1604 S
-1614 KQSAGRDAVVFNID
+1614 ID
-1628 GAIVPVYRSSKGTSS
+1628 LGDNKVAIVMSKAKGIDASNLTKKDIDSIPQEHWNKFEQDVRELS
-1643 KTKGEWYPFFFNG
+1643 KRGVKIDLTKRDNLF
-1656 GDWLV
+1656 
-1661 KAGADTYKDG
+1661 
-1671 YNNPIIKQILDSLN
+1671 
-1685 KNYKYDKSLAK
+1685 YDKSNGFGFIDINGISMDESSTDKFFEKDGIEYYYPFEQYRFFPNQFEGGK
-1696 VEGNN
+1696 VM
-1701 EELLSLLPV
+1701 
-1710 GGLDLDVSF
+1710 F
-1719 EDNSGIYDFQ
+1719 ESIPESNTKS
-1729 NYIAIAVILKDW
+1729 V
-1741 QSKLGN
+1741 QS
-1747 IDVSGYQDYLDGA
+1747 
-1760 SSSLIKTNPTLKSE
+1760 T
-1774 IEKAFKIPSDIFA
+1774 
-1787 ELAALG
+1787 ALG
-1793 STDTKTEIDNEELF
+1793 TDTKVDVNNEELF

-1836 QYGKKPVFDEKII
+1836 QYGKKPEFDEKII
-1849 SKKAYDELFND
+1849 SKKAYEELFND

-1866 ELDKKFKDEGYY
+1866 QLGKKFKDEGYY

-1890 IVTGEGKKDRIAG
+1890 IVTEEGKKDRIAG

-1925 RSKWTNFNQPTLS
+1925 KSKWTNFNQLTNS

-2001 VIYEFDDEGK
+2001 VIYEFDDDGK

-2025 FEEKSFKPGP
+2025 FEEKIFKPGP
-2035 NNAINDVFIPLS
+2035 NNAINDIFIPLS

-2057 LLAPKDDKGAQSFSF
+2057 LLAPKDDEGAQSFSF
-2072 ESPDIKLTSQEET
+2072 ESPDIKQTSQEIQF
-2085 LLKTKNAVIINS
+2085 LKNKNAVIINS
-2097 YIKDLENSQESL
+2097 YKKDLENSQISL
-2109 NKLENILK
+2109 DKLENILK

-2123 ISNIAIGNAFIA
+2123 ISNITIGNAFIA
-2135 DRLKISEEG
+2135 DRLKVSEDG

-2155 KSFEESTKPP
+2155 KSFEDSTKPP

-2249 NVLGNLNKENYNSLL
+2249 NVLGNLNKTNYNSLL

-2285 NIERSIEKLTNLKD
+2285 NIEASIEKLTNLKD
-2299 NLLSLYGEVKEEFV
+2299 NLLSLYGEVKEEFI

-2359 DLLNKELYL
+2359 DLLNKDLYL
-2368 TSEDIDNLKSEES
+2368 TSEDIENLKSEES
-2381 TYEANESEKI
+2381 TYEANESEKT
-2391 ILRDVQNTTETF
+2391 ILKEVQNTTDTF
-2403 INSKDDK
+2403 INSTEDK
-2410 NKAAE
+2410 NKATE
-2415 IGLKDTIENIENA
+2415 IGLKDNIKKIEDD
-2428 LLTKIKNCP
+2428 LLTKIKNCQ

>member
-1 MALNKNEEGFNPLD
+1 MALNNNEEGFNPLD
-15 TLGPAVGSINALNPD
+15 TLGPAVGSINSLNPD
-30 ATNYAPFEGD
+30 AKNYTPFEGD

-45 KANPPALENPLI
+45 NANPPALENPLV

-66 RIQKYIVG
+66 NVRKYIVG
-74 KPPKKGGITYNSRGI
+74 TPPKKGGITYNSRGI
-89 NPKEK
+89 DPKQK

-99 NYLTSLAQSHAQKG
+99 NYLTSLSKSHAQKG
-113 SHAKLYSYNAGS
+113 STAKLYSYNAGS
-125 SGNANFKRYY
+125 SGNAHFKRYY
-135 AYGAKTFDKI
+135 AYGAETFDKI
-145 GFNPMKNNE
+145 GFNPMKDNE
-154 ALFNENTSV
+154 STFNENTSA

-184 AGPESLFKMI
+184 AGPKSLLKMVH
-194 TGDFTSSDLTAAR
+194 GDFTSGDLDDAR
-207 EYEQAAAIG
+207 EYEEAAAIG
-216 TSTKTGLVPFLS
+216 TSTKKGLVPFFS
-228 NTFMNFGYTAGTM
+228 NTFMNFGYTAGIIS
-241 AEIVTEEIAAGIL
+241 EIVTEEIAAGLL
-254 APVTGGLSFLAA
+254 APVTGGLSFLGA
-266 TKNSIGN
+266 TKNSLSN

-287 ENTVQTVQSLN
+287 ENTVQTLQSLN
-298 NLKNANSFWKDANYL
+298 NLKSANSFWKDANYL
-313 LDTPVGSFINPLN
+313 LDTPVGSFLNPVN
-326 NTRRSFQN
+326 NARRSFQN

-340 TNLATAFKTAG
+340 TNLATAFRTAG

-360 NAAVS
+360 NAAIS
-365 ESRLESGLVQDKVYN
+365 ESRLEAGMVQDKVYN

-401 MTKISLKAGLETFY
+401 MTKVSVKSGLETFY
-415 KNVGLI
+415 KNAGLI
-421 YGANKITF
+421 YGTNKITF

-451 VSHKSFGSIGKVL
+451 VSHKSFGTIGKVL

-487 KSWMKEPLSKSVL
+487 KSWMKQPLSKSVL

-564 KEELNKE
+564 NEELNKE

-576 LETFGSGFFMGT
+576 FETFASGFFMGT

-636 NDLLSNRYVN
+636 NDLLSNRYIN

-691 KLKSLREV
+691 KLKSLRDV

-708 KFDNI
+708 KFDDL

-770 WDVAVKNIVYVN
+770 WDVAVKNIVYAN

-835 LKRGVKSK
+835 LKKGVKSK

-857 LEEEISNLKEFKV
+857 LEEEISTLKEFKT

-917 DEEKMVELLS
+917 DEEKMIELLS

-1012 KQEIDNIES
+1012 KQEIANIES

-1072 YDKYLSKDKD
+1072 YDKYLSKDRD

-1105 LEKQKQ
+1105 LEEKKQ
-1111 NEIDLLEKTVTQVPE
+1111 NELDLLEKTVTQIPE

-1143 DEILNNNSYIELT
+1143 NEILNNNSYIELT
-1156 PKNSEITIILY
+1156 PKNSETTIILY

-1193 ENKVYSEELIPNP
+1193 ENKVYSEELIPDP
-1206 IEVAEIENR
+1206 IKVTEIENR

-1224 ENFKTSRSLTNLE
+1224 ENFKTSRSLTDLE

-1249 KSMSDGLK
+1249 KTMSDGLK

-1269 NKTTEDKIN
+1269 SKTTEDKIN
-1278 APDDS
+1278 APDAS

-1294 ASAKTIIDAFN
+1294 SSAKVIIDEFN

-1323 NTNDLSTNQ
+1323 NTNDLTTSQ
-1332 IIDVVKEKSKE
+1332 IIDIVNEKSKE
-1343 LNKLK
+1343 LNKLRE
-1348 DELSKLKEDDPNYN
+1348 ELSKLKEDDPNYN

-1376 KLLKVNK
+1376 KLLKVNR

-1393 QKKVIKEIEKLIE
+1393 QKKVIKEIEKLIA
-1406 LNKAVQKD
+1406 LNKSIQKD
-1414 YILTEDD
+1414 YVLTEDD
-1421 PVTGLKKGDKAYLIN
+1421 PVTGLKKGDKAYLID
-1436 NLIHR
+1436 NLVHR

-1454 EYSSYKLVEKSYD
+1454 EYSSYKLVEKSYN
-1467 DTIRVNGLNEA
+1467 DTIKVNGLNEA

-1496 DKLFTELAKDIK
+1496 DKLFTELSKDIK
-1508 SFITSNVVNNEIESL
+1508 SFITSNVVNNKIESL
-1523 NEQIKTLK
+1523 NNQIKSLK
-1531 EDIALSK
+1531 EDIRLSK
-1538 KSKNGDRVK
+1538 QAKNKDRVK
-1547 ILNAELKT
+1547 TLNAELKT
-1555 LTAELAALGTTNT
+1555 LTTELAALGTDTKASIEKRRQEALNNIIDSDQYDEGSGVGFFNSFEGNNRFQEVGSQRDIEEQINKFYDAELAALGTKDT
-1568 KAEIERR
+1568 KA
-1575 ERVADIITSQLELG
+1575 
-1589 AALPEILD
+1589 
-1597 KLAEQGY
+1597 
-1604 VEKINNSAFF
+1604 
-1614 KQSAGRDAVVFNID
+1614 
-1628 GAIVPVYRSSKGTSS
+1628 
-1643 KTKGEWYPFFFNG
+1643 
-1656 GDWLV
+1656 
-1661 KAGADTYKDG
+1661 
-1671 YNNPIIKQILDSLN
+1671 
-1685 KNYKYDKSLAK
+1685 
-1696 VEGNN
+1696 
-1701 EELLSLLPV
+1701 
-1710 GGLDLDVSF
+1710 DV
-1719 EDNSGIYDFQ
+1719 N
-1729 NYIAIAVILKDW
+1729 
-1741 QSKLGN
+1741 
-1747 IDVSGYQDYLDGA
+1747 
-1760 SSSLIKTNPTLKSE
+1760 
-1774 IEKAFKIPSDIFA
+1774 
-1787 ELAALG
+1787 
-1793 STDTKTEIDNEELF
+1793 NEELF

-1836 QYGKKPVFDEKII
+1836 QYGKKPEFDEKII
-1849 SKKAYDELFND
+1849 SKKAYEELFND

-1866 ELDKKFKDEGYY
+1866 QLGKKFKDEGYY

-1890 IVTGEGKKDRIAG
+1890 IVTEEGKKDRIAG

-1925 RSKWTNFNQPTLS
+1925 KSKWTNFNSLTNS

-2001 VIYEFDDEGK
+2001 VIYEFDDDGK

-2025 FEEKSFKPGP
+2025 FEEKIFKPGP

-2072 ESPDIKLTSQEET
+2072 ESPDIKQTSQEVQ
-2085 LLKTKNAVIINS
+2085 LLKNKNAVIINS
-2097 YIKDLENSQESL
+2097 YIKDLENSQISL
-2109 NKLENILK
+2109 DKLENILK

-2135 DRLKISEEG
+2135 DRLKVSEDG

-2155 KSFEESTKPP
+2155 KSFEDSTKPP

-2249 NVLGNLNKENYNSLL
+2249 NVLGNLNKTNYNSLL

-2285 NIERSIEKLTNLKD
+2285 NILGSIEKLNNLKD

-2353 SIVSTK
+2353 SIVNTK
-2359 DLLNKELYL
+2359 DLLNKDLYL
-2368 TSEDIDNLKSEES
+2368 TSEDIENLKSEES
-2381 TYEANESEKI
+2381 TYEANESEKT
-2391 ILRDVQNTTETF
+2391 ILKEVQNTTDTF
-2403 INSKDDK
+2403 INSTEDK
-2410 NKAAE
+2410 NKATE
-2415 IGLKDTIENIENA
+2415 IGLKDNIKKIEDD
-2428 LLTKIKNCP
+2428 LLTKIKNCQ

>member
-1 MALNKNEEGFNPLD
+1 MALNNNEEGFNPLD
-15 TLGPAVGSINALNPD
+15 TLGPAVGSINSLNPD
-30 ATNYAPFEGD
+30 AKNYTPFEGD

-45 KANPPALENPLI
+45 KANPPALENPLV

-66 RIQKYIVG
+66 NVRKYIVG
-74 KPPKKGGITYNSRGI
+74 TPPKKGGIAYNSKGI
-89 NPKEK
+89 DPREK

-99 NYLTSLAQSHAQKG
+99 NYLTSLSKSHAQKG

-125 SGNANFKRYY
+125 SGNAHFKRYY
-135 AYGAKTFDKI
+135 AYGAETFDKI
-145 GFNPMKNNE
+145 GFNPMKDNE
-154 ALFNENTSV
+154 STFNENTSV

-184 AGPESLFKMI
+184 AGPKSLLKMVH
-194 TGDFTSSDLTAAR
+194 GDFTSGDLDDAR
-207 EYEQAAAIG
+207 EYEEAAAIG
-216 TSTKTGLVPFLS
+216 TSTKKGLVPFFS
-228 NTFMNFGYTAGTM
+228 NTFMNFGYTAGIIS
-241 AEIVTEEIAAGIL
+241 EIVTEEIAAGLL
-254 APVTGGLSFLAA
+254 APVTGGLSFLGA
-266 TKNSIGN
+266 TKNSISN
-273 VYKAAKGLKFAKDA
+273 VYKAAKGIKFAKDA

-298 NLKNANSFWKDANYL
+298 NLKSANSFWKDANYL
-313 LDTPVGSFINPLN
+313 LDTPVGSFLNPVN
-326 NTRRSFQN
+326 NARRSFQN

-340 TNLATAFKTAG
+340 TNLATAFRTAG
-351 GFYQDVRSI
+351 GFYQDIRSI
-360 NAAVS
+360 NAAIS
-365 ESRLESGLVQDKVYN
+365 ESRLEAGMVQDKVYN

-401 MTKISLKAGLETFY
+401 MTKVSVKSGLETFY
-415 KNVGLI
+415 KNAGLI
-421 YGANKITF
+421 YGTNKITF

-451 VSHKSFGSIGKVL
+451 VSHKSFGTIGKVL

-487 KSWMKEPLSKSVL
+487 KSWMKQPLSKSVL

-564 KEELNKE
+564 NEELNKE

-576 LETFGSGFFMGT
+576 FETFASGFFMGT

-691 KLKSLREV
+691 KLKSLRDV

-708 KFDNI
+708 KFDDL

-728 KIDSIKEAYETV
+728 KIDSIKEAYEIV

-770 WDVAVKNIVYVN
+770 WDVAVKNIVYAN

-835 LKRGVKSK
+835 LKKGVKSK

-857 LEEEISNLKEFKV
+857 LEEEISTLKEFKT

-917 DEEKMVELLS
+917 DEEKMIELLS

-1012 KQEIDNIES
+1012 KQEIANIES

-1072 YDKYLSKDKD
+1072 YDKYLSKDRD

-1092 SNVIADYTEELVK
+1092 SNVIADYTEELVD
-1105 LEKQKQ
+1105 LEEKKQ
-1111 NEIDLLEKTVTQVPE
+1111 NELDLLEKTVTKIPE
-1126 ESIKLKG
+1126 ESIKLKR
-1133 NAKSISIKNV
+1133 NNDSISIKNV
-1143 DEILNNNSYIELT
+1143 NNELNNNSYIELT
-1156 PKNSEITIILY
+1156 PKNSETTIILY

-1193 ENKVYSEELIPNP
+1193 ENKVYSEELIPDP
-1206 IEVAEIENR
+1206 IKVTEIENR

-1224 ENFKTSRSLTNLE
+1224 ENFKTSRSLTDLE

-1249 KSMSDGLK
+1249 KTMSDGLK

-1269 NKTTEDKIN
+1269 SKTTEDKIN
-1278 APDDS
+1278 APDAS

-1294 ASAKTIIDAFN
+1294 SSAKAIIDEFN

-1323 NTNDLSTNQ
+1323 NTNDLTTSQ
-1332 IIDVVKEKSKE
+1332 IIDVVNEKSKE
-1343 LNKLK
+1343 LNKLRE
-1348 DELSKLKEDDPNYN
+1348 ELSKLKEDDPNYN

-1393 QKKVIKEIEKLIE
+1393 QKKVIKEIEKLIA
-1406 LNKAVQKD
+1406 LNKSVQKD
-1414 YILTEDD
+1414 YVLTEDD
-1421 PVTGLKKGDKAYLIN
+1421 PVTGLKKGDKAYLID
-1436 NLIHR
+1436 NLVHR

-1467 DTIRVNGLNEA
+1467 DTIRKNGLNEA

-1496 DKLFTELAKDIK
+1496 DKLFTELYKDIK
-1508 SFITSNVVNNEIESL
+1508 SFITSNVVNNEIKSL
-1523 NEQIKTLK
+1523 NDQIESLK
-1531 EDIALSK
+1531 EDIKLSK
-1538 KSKNGDRVK
+1538 QAKNKDRVK
-1547 ILNAELKT
+1547 TLNAELKT
-1555 LTAELAALGTTNT
+1555 LTAKLAALGT
-1568 KAEIERR
+1568 
-1575 ERVADIITSQLELG
+1575 
-1589 AALPEILD
+1589 
-1597 KLAEQGY
+1597 
-1604 VEKINNSAFF
+1604 
-1614 KQSAGRDAVVFNID
+1614 
-1628 GAIVPVYRSSKGTSS
+1628 
-1643 KTKGEWYPFFFNG
+1643 
-1656 GDWLV
+1656 
-1661 KAGADTYKDG
+1661 
-1671 YNNPIIKQILDSLN
+1671 
-1685 KNYKYDKSLAK
+1685 
-1696 VEGNN
+1696 
-1701 EELLSLLPV
+1701 
-1710 GGLDLDVSF
+1710 
-1719 EDNSGIYDFQ
+1719 
-1729 NYIAIAVILKDW
+1729 
-1741 QSKLGN
+1741 
-1747 IDVSGYQDYLDGA
+1747 
-1760 SSSLIKTNPTLKSE
+1760 
-1774 IEKAFKIPSDIFA
+1774 
-1787 ELAALG
+1787 
-1793 STDTKTEIDNEELF
+1793 DTKVDVNNEELF

-1836 QYGKKPVFDEKII
+1836 QYGKKPEFDEKII
-1849 SKKAYDELFND
+1849 SKKAYEELFND

-1866 ELDKKFKDEGYY
+1866 QLGKKFKDEGYY

-1890 IVTGEGKKDRIAG
+1890 IVTEEGKKDRIAG

-1925 RSKWTNFNQPTLS
+1925 KSKWTNFNQLTNS

-1959 LLKRQTGVETE
+1959 LLKRQTGVETK

-2001 VIYEFDDEGK
+2001 VIYEFDDDGK

-2025 FEEKSFKPGP
+2025 FEEKIFKPGP
-2035 NNAINDVFIPLS
+2035 NNAINDIFIPLS

-2057 LLAPKDDKGAQSFSF
+2057 LLAPKDDEGAQSFSF
-2072 ESPDIKLTSQEET
+2072 ESPDIKQTSQEVQ
-2085 LLKTKNAVIINS
+2085 LLKNKNAVIINS
-2097 YIKDLENSQESL
+2097 YKKDLENSQVSL
-2109 NKLENILK
+2109 DKLENILK
-2117 SITIPD
+2117 SITIPN
-2123 ISNIAIGNAFIA
+2123 ISNIAIDNDFIA
-2135 DRLKISEEG
+2135 NRLKVSEVG

-2155 KSFEESTKPP
+2155 KSFEDSTKPP

-2219 SNAQEFKVYQ
+2219 SNAEEFKVYQ

-2249 NVLGNLNKENYNSLL
+2249 NVLGNLNKTNYNSLL

-2285 NIERSIEKLTNLKD
+2285 NIEGSIEKLTNLKD
-2299 NLLSLYGEVKEEFV
+2299 NLLSLYGEVKEEFI

-2359 DLLNKELYL
+2359 DLLNKKLYL
-2368 TSEDIDNLKSEES
+2368 NDEDISNLKSEES
-2381 TYEANESEKI
+2381 NYEANESEKI
-2391 ILRDVQNTTETF
+2391 ILKEVQNTTDTF
-2403 INSKDDK
+2403 INSTEDK
-2410 NKAAE
+2410 NKATE
-2415 IGLKDTIENIENA
+2415 IGLKDNIEKIEDD
-2428 LLTKIKNCP
+2428 LLTKIKNCQ